1 MNKIYNVVWSH
12 ATQSWVVVSELA
24 KAHKKKSSHSSTQS
38 FVDAISQT
46 FKLSLVAAL
55 LGSSLSANAAT
66 TLNGGQTTG
75 GGTTAVGAGSEANVE
90 GATAIGENTYAN
102 GVAALAIGGASRR
115 EWAAQ
120 ATARYTVAVGEKSR
134 ATHEFAVAMGNNAK
148 SENNN
153 AISVGVNAH
162 SKGLSSTA
170 MGANAKAGVVSTDV
184 YDEATK
190 TTKTVNLTAEQ
201 SAVAI
206 GNDSSAETA
215 AAVAVGTKAITFGSF
230 AVAIG
235 TDAHAGKKGLDANA
249 GQIAVGVATRA
260 YGAYATAIGHA
271 TEVNADFGSAFGKRA
286 NAKGVASTAL
296 GVYAEAEGH
305 GSVAIGGPSYD
316 NTIDNN
322 ASVDDAGKAK
332 KAARTTGEGAVA
344 VGASSLAHTRAV
356 AVGIQSNANGERSIA
371 VGHKSEAATESVSMG
386 FNAKTQGSGNIAIGK
401 NAGVDASKGT
411 GDADAVESN
420 LVTNS
425 VAIGTG
431 ATATSKNSIVI
442 GNGAKSIRA
451 DKSYKTGANAIAIGE
466 GADASYTDSIAMGTS
481 AAVGMTESVAIGNGA
496 KGNVKANGNGKAST
510 AVGART
516 EAEGDNAT
524 AVGVL
529 TYATATNA
537 SAFGVSAK
545 AQGGNSV
552 AIGHNAQALSGGDQY
567 DLNGTKYSNNALSS
581 VVIGDSALTRQ
592 NRTVTLGYKSQT
604 LFTSAVAI
612 GDAAYA
618 DAARSISIGRSSRS
632 TGENAVALGS
642 GDQNGNSPTTA
653 SGAHSIAVGSNARA
667 EQSST
672 IAMGKDAQATIEQ
685 GVALG
690 SSSVTTGLRNAQAF
704 DPANGRR
711 NYFEEARNTGRAARS
726 TMAGVS
732 VGSSTQSRQ
741 INNVAGGTVDTDAVN
756 VAQLKAVN
764 LKVEGNTT
772 DSAGADVRLVSN
784 TLKVQGT
791 NNSFITTNAV
801 DNQINIST
809 TQARTTVDGNGVAS
823 VNSSNNNPTNALVTA
838 ADIINTINKAGWNIQ
853 TSGSNLG
860 TGNQTGKAKVS
871 AGTDV
876 SFQAANNLTA
886 KRTGTTIE
894 YGLASDLTNI
904 NSIQGAGNKVSLTAQ
919 GVDVGGQNITNL
931 KSGGTTVNNAA
942 NIGDVQN
949 ISKTNE
955 LHIKPNTYAV
965 GTDGSVSLAYENGNE
980 QPVANKTTKITGIAR
995 ADDLWSLQVDKNGT
1009 KTDVNAQNKKVA
1021 LKQGKNVTLDA
1032 AAGQITINADD
1043 QVEKVEK
1050 DGGDSNADNLITVTS
1065 TNAGKA
1071 NATYKLNVSKSVV
1084 RSAAAW
1090 NLKDGKDTGNGH
1102 AIAGG
1107 ESAVFKNADNDN
1119 NILVSRNLNAIT
1131 VGLSKALTGMTSIGG
1146 NGSTITFT
1154 NAGLD
1159 VGNKNIT
1166 NLASGGNVVTNAA
1179 NIGDVNRIVG
1189 ANQWGLQIDNGSRTD
1204 VPPVN
1209 SKVALKQG
1217 NDISLVKTKEGEITI
1232 NSTAKLHTQ
1241 GNSVGVGLVS
1251 LSDQSLTVKGADKSF
1266 IHTIAGNQ
1274 EITIETKQGSIIPDS
1289 SQFVGIPSL
1298 GVDGLVTASTVVNAI
1313 QKSGWIA
1320 IGAGNVNLNS
1330 DGTPGLAYRN
1340 LIKPGDT
1347 VTFEAGKNLTV
1358 VQPSTDPAKFT
1369 FALNSKLEG
1378 ITQVGGNGTTITFNQ
1393 GGIGLGGDNA
1403 PKKITGVANGTD
1415 EHDAV
1420 NFGQLQNIIAAN
1432 GSTETVKKDVNV
1444 ANNLA
1449 AVRVSKGSEG
1459 APNAEYSV
1467 SVKTEDVKDAARQ
1480 AVTLTQNS
1488 TGPIKVT
1495 ATPNETTHNT
1505 NYSVTFDGAE
1515 AAKSI
1520 PLSYAANNETAKT
1533 VTLEQGLKFTNGT
1546 RTVASVENGGVVK
1559 FDLNQATA
1567 DKIDNAITNNTI
1579 ALGDGTD
1586 FTKAQNLTEENG
1598 IRFNVVGANNSENI
1612 VTKAS
1617 LGGNNIS
1624 VDLSSAMKQTINNK
1638 ANNTLNNITP
1648 EGEKVITG
1656 LGTEITAGD
1665 RISLDGSTTDA
1676 NGKRHYRISADKQ
1689 VEAVE
1694 AAEHK
1699 ANDENL
1705 VEVTVTS
1712 GKKGEANATYA
1723 VGVSKQAVQ
1732 NAAAWILKDGNDTAS
1747 SGKTISGG
1755 QAVVIKNADANV
1767 AVKRT
1772 DNEISVG
1779 LANTLTNINAIG
1791 GNNQTIKFENEGI
1804 NVGGAQITNVKSGGD
1819 GPNNAANISDVTR
1832 ISQANDTFIKKDTY
1846 AVNGDNEVV
1855 LKYANAAGEV
1865 AGEAKIT
1872 GVAKASDIWSLQA
1885 NGADVTPNNKK
1896 VNLVQGDNISIT
1908 SKDGTVTI
1916 SSKFN
1921 AADAAKNDLRLVQNQ
1936 AEGSNGKYAV
1946 SDAGEVTLTV
1956 QDGNGGNKSNV
1967 VIGGIAK
1974 NDLSNITTTGESK
1987 VKNLAAWKIQANDAV
2002 EQTVAGG
2009 DTVKF
2014 KNGQNIEIT
2023 NENKV
2028 FTVKTA
2034 DNLTASSLTTGNTA
2048 VTNSGVTVTNT
2059 ADPSKS
2065 VHLTVSGLN
2074 NGGNKITNVE
2084 RGTESSDAVNKGQ
2097 LDEIGDNVISL
2108 GADGNTATQTQTLR
2122 QAGGIK
2128 FNVLGGS
2135 NITTAGA
2142 GNNVTVTLA
2151 NALTGITSI
2160 AGNGTTVS
2168 WTGEGLNLGDGSKQ
2182 IKGIA
2187 KGTQDNDAVNV
2198 AQLNAVSTQL
2208 NNTVKL
2214 GGNTGV
2220 TKEQT
2225 LSQAGGI
2232 QFNVVGAENGK
2243 NIVTNATGTDGN
2255 VTVDLSDEMKTTIN
2269 NKANTNLDNI
2279 TTDGKKVITGLGT
2292 VLEAGDRITLDDSK
2306 SDKETG
2312 KKVYKVSAAEQV
2324 EKVVKKA
2331 GDDNILEY
2339 EAPNAGQANATY
2351 TLGVS
2356 KAKVAD
2362 IAKEASAWNLQVNAG
2377 NAEKVEGGDTVK
2389 FVNGTNIAVTNT
2401 GKEITIG
2408 TNPNLTATSLETGD
2422 TRVETGG
2429 ITIKNGANGNATV
2442 SLTKVGLNNGGNKIT
2457 NVERGTESSD
2467 AVNKGQLDEI
2477 GDNVISLGADGN
2489 TATQTQTLRQAG
2501 GIKFNVLGGSNI
2513 TTAGA
2518 GNNVTVTLANA
2529 LTGITSIAG
2538 NGTTVSWTGEG
2549 LNLGDGSKQ
2558 IKGIAKGTQDNDAVN
2573 VAQLNAVSTQLNN
2586 TVKLGGNTGVTK
2598 EQTLSQ
2604 AGGIQFNVV
2613 GAENGKN
2620 IVTNATGTDG
2630 NVTVDLSDE
2639 MKTTINNKANTNLD
2653 NITTDGK
2660 KVITGLGTVL
2670 EAGDRITLDDS
2681 KSDKET
2687 GKKVYK
2693 VSAAEQVEKV
2703 VKKAG
2708 DDNILE
2714 YEAPNAGQANATYTL
2729 GVSKAKVAD
2738 IAKEASAWNL
2748 QVNAGNAE
2756 KVEGGDTVKFVNG
2769 TNIAVTNTGKEITIG
2784 TNPNLTATSLETG
2797 DTRVETGGITIK
2809 NGANG
2814 NATVSLTK
2822 AGLNNGGNQI
2832 TNVAEGTETNHAVN
2846 VGQLNKV
2853 AAKATTTV
2861 SVNDGNTDGNLVL
2874 TTNNK
2879 FEDGHTNYDVKLAN
2893 KVTLGTENNKK
2904 VIIDGTVGRVLVG
2917 AGDTGSP
2924 INIDGVAH
2932 QITGLTNTTLDVAGF
2947 GQSTRA
2953 ATEEQLQKVRE
2964 EAAGNDL
2971 HITSGATFNVGAK
2984 DVNANAAADEVTLT
2998 YSNAN
3003 GVVQGK
3009 TTVIKGVAN
3018 TDLSNITDGAKTT
3031 IQSLTNVVG
3040 DGKNISVASEVKDGV
3055 KTYTVKGADQVESVT
3070 TSTAA
3075 QDDENIAT
3083 VTMVEGT
3090 DKSANARYGV
3100 GVSKAKVSE
3109 IAKESVKVVDGQNA
3123 KVTATVDGKATAYK
3137 VDVEGALAKITS
3149 ITNEAGT
3156 GKVSFDSDQV
3166 VKVNGDKSISLDGKG
3181 GFITGLQNTAWDI
3194 ANQTIVSGRAATE
3207 DQLKVVSNKT
3217 HALAT
3222 NTIRLG
3228 GDNKSETAEQTLDKE
3243 GGIKFEVK
3251 GSKNITT
3258 KAEGT
3263 SVAIDLSDEAKATLA
3278 HKYSVEG
3285 VGNNVHVDTDTTDKA
3300 NTKFK
3305 VSVDKTKLEAG
3316 VNTTVTGDGITNA
3329 FQVNVAGNL
3338 SGITSITNNTGSGK
3352 VSFAE
3357 NGVVSVEG
3365 DKSISLDGKTGVITG
3380 LTNTTLD
3387 VAGFGQST
3395 RAATEEQLKALSDKA
3410 KTTVSVNN
3418 EGKDENKNLALTET
3432 TREDG
3437 HTNYDIK
3444 LADKVTLGKDNNKV
3458 VVNGE
3463 NGSIVVGGNAEKAV
3477 TINGT
3482 EGTVTNLS
3490 NRTWEIGKTEAVKG
3504 RAATEDQLKALDT
3517 VINGGL
3523 NFATQTANVVINRKL
3538 GDTLEIVGGNAEAE
3552 VKAED
3557 YTGANIRTFSENNKV
3572 VIRMAKNVNLTD
3584 KGSVNVGNTVVN
3596 NDGVEIKRPAGDKAE
3611 ATVVTLTGNG
3621 LNNGGN
3627 TITNVKAGEKD
3638 TDVVNVSQLNAKAAA
3653 AKTTVSVNGEDKD
3666 ANKNL
3671 VLTESKATDGHTNYD
3686 VKLAN
3691 KVTLGTDTTKQVIL
3705 DGTAGSIT
3713 AGSGNNVV
3721 IVDGSKALIRVG
3733 NGTNHVSIDGA
3744 SGHITGLANR
3754 EWVVGET
3761 TAVSGRAA
3769 TEDQLKS
3776 VSDKVNVVASNTIK
3790 LSGDKGSVTDVQRL
3804 DQKNGINF
3812 SVVGDNKY
3820 IETKAEGS
3828 KVAVGLTEDIKG
3840 KIDNAANNN
3849 LTNITNEGKKEIT
3862 KLGTIVEGSDS
3873 VSVSVSKE
3881 DKDTGQKTYKV
3892 DLKPVVAIG
3901 DSHKVTI
3908 NGTTGNVGGLTN
3920 KTWNPDQI
3928 TSGQAATEDQL
3939 KVVHNEVKDVMN
3951 KGLTFK
3957 AQDNSSVTKKLGDT
3971 LDVVGEN
3978 GITTV
3983 VSTDNKLVV
3992 KLGNNL
3998 NIGEK
4003 AKDGKEGV
4011 DGSIGV
4017 NGKDGSAVVING
4029 KDGSIGLN
4037 GKDGKNGVTI
4047 KGADGKVGVDGK
4059 DGTTRIVYTEN
4070 NKTHEVATTEDG
4082 MKFGGDKGTTVSRKL
4097 NSQLNVKGGAK
4108 GELTENNIAVVAD
4121 GNDTL
4126 NVKLAKD
4133 VDLGDKGSVK
4143 IGKTVINENGVT
4155 IGLDKKTAVK
4165 LTEEGLNNGGR
4176 RVTNIAEGKE
4186 NTDAVSVSQLRRTN
4200 QAVINNAHN
4209 IARLDNKIDNVDR
4222 NLRAGIAGALAT
4234 GGLYQAAQPGKSMI
4248 SAGAGTYKGQNAVA
4262 VGYSR
4267 ISDNGKIGV
4276 KFSVNSNTRGDKGAA
4291 ASVGYQW

>member
-66 TLNGGQTTG
+66 SVNGGQTTG
-75 GGTTAVGAGSEANVE
+75 SGTTAVGAGSEAKVE

-102 GVAALAIGGASRR
+102 GVAALAIGGGSARQ
-115 EWAAQ
+115 WAAQ
-120 ATARYTVAVGEKSR
+120 ATADYTVAVGEKSR
-134 ATHEFAVAMGNNAK
+134 ASGKFAT
-148 SENNN
+148 
-153 AISVGVNAH
+153 AIGSAASASG
-162 SKGLSSTA
+162 KG
-170 MGANAKAGVVSTDV
+170 
-184 YDEATK
+184 
-190 TTKTVNLTAEQ
+190 
-201 SAVAI
+201 AVAI
-206 GNDSSAETA
+206 GAGYNQGDKDVAARALEDYSIAIGSDSNAAQDGISLGRKATTQGLATIAIGKNASAGTANARNEAGTIVKLAETEA
-215 AAVAVGTKAITFGSF
+215 AIAIGMNSEAKVGNAVVVGTGAKALGGYSVVMGTNAIAGNNKFENAGEIVYTAGQVAVG
-230 AVAIG
+230 
-235 TDAHAGKKGLDANA
+235 
-249 GQIAVGVATRA
+249 Q
-260 YGAYATAIGHA
+260 GALARGFYSTVIGHTAEA
-271 TEVNADFGSAFGKRA
+271 TNINGFATVIGKRA
-286 NAKGVASTAL
+286 KVDGIAGTAL
-296 GVYAEAEGH
+296 GVYAYAKGD
-305 GSVAIGGPSYD
+305 SSIAIGGPSAD
-316 NTIDNN
+316 GT
-322 ASVDDAGKAK
+322 SVDDNGAGTN
-332 KAARTTGEGAVA
+332 ARALGKE
-344 VGASSLAHTRAV
+344 
-356 AVGIQSNANGERSIA
+356 SIA
-371 VGHKSEAATESVSMG
+371 IGKNTEAAEQSVSMG
-386 FNAKTQGSGNIAIGK
+386 SNAKTQGSGNIAIGK

-411 GDADAVESN
+411 GDANAVQSN
-420 LVTNS
+420 KVTDS
-425 VAIGTG
+425 VAIGTD

-451 DKSYKTGANAIAIGE
+451 NKSYKTGENAIAIGE
-466 GADASYTDSIAMGTS
+466 GADASYTHSIAMGTK

-545 AQGGNSV
+545 AQGVNSV
-552 AIGHNAQALSGGDQY
+552 AIGD
-567 DLNGTKYSNNALSS
+567 T
-581 VVIGDSALTRQ
+581 
-592 NRTVTLGYKSQT
+592 
-604 LFTSAVAI
+604 
-612 GDAAYA
+612 AYA
-618 DAARSISIGRSSRS
+618 NAARSISIGRQAQSLGQNSI
-632 TGENAVALGS
+632 ALGS
-642 GDQNGNSPTTA
+642 NDDAGNNHRTVATGNYSMA
-653 SGAHSIAVGSNARA
+653 LGAN
-667 EQSST
+667 
-672 IAMGKDAQATIEQ
+672 AQATKEDSI
-685 GVALG
+685 ALG
-690 SSSVTTGLRNAQAF
+690 YKAEATVNGGIAIGKESLANIAGGVPGF
-704 DPANGRR
+704 DPASGRR
-711 NYFEEARNTGRAARS
+711 NTHQDAQVGKAALS
-726 TMAGVS
+726 SLAAVS
-732 VGSSTQSRQ
+732 IGNAQQARQ
-741 INNVAGGTVDTDAVN
+741 INHVAAGSEADDAVN

-764 LKVEGNTT
+764 LQVKGNTT
-772 DSAGADVRLVSN
+772 NQQGADVRLFDQALTV
-784 TLKVQGT
+784 KGT
-791 NNSFITTNAV
+791 ESDFVRTDANNNEIAISTIQAKTTTNA
-801 DNQINIST
+801 NGQAIINRENKGP
-809 TQARTTVDGNGVAS
+809 ADG
-823 VNSSNNNPTNALVTA
+823 LVTA

-919 GVDVGGQNITNL
+919 GVNVGGQNITNL
-931 KSGGTTVNNAA
+931 KSGGTTVDNAA

-965 GTDGSVSLAYENGNE
+965 GTDGSVSLAYENGNN
-980 QPVANKTTKITGIAR
+980 QPVENKTTKITGIAR

-1032 AAGQITINADD
+1032 AVGQITINADD

-1050 DGGDSNADNLITVTS
+1050 DGGDSNTDNLITVTS

-1159 VGNKNIT
+1159 VGSKNIT
-1166 NLASGGNVVTNAA
+1166 NLASGGDVVTNAA

-1204 VPPVN
+1204 VAPVN
-1209 SKVALKQG
+1209 SKVALKEG
-1217 NDISLVKTKEGEITI
+1217 NDISLVKTQDGEITI
-1232 NSTAKLHTQ
+1232 NSTAKLHTK
-1241 GNSVGVGLVS
+1241 GNSAGVGLVS
-1251 LSDQSLTVKGADKSF
+1251 LSDQSLTVKGAENSF
-1266 IHTIAGNQ
+1266 IRTSAGNQ

-1289 SQFVGIPSL
+1289 AEYSGIPSL
-1298 GVDGLVTASTVVNAI
+1298 GGDDGLVTASTVVDAI

-1340 LIKPGDT
+1340 LIKPGNT

-1358 VQPSTDPAKFT
+1358 VQPSTGDAKFT

-1393 GGIGLGGDNA
+1393 DGIGLGGDNA

-1480 AVTLTQNS
+1480 AVILTQNS

-1546 RTVASVENGGVVK
+1546 RTVAIVENGGVVK

-1747 SGKTISGG
+1747 TGKTISGG

-1791 GNNQTIKFENEGI
+1791 GNSQTIKFENEGI

-1946 SDAGEVTLTV
+1946 SETGEVTLTV

-1987 VKNLAAWKIQANDAV
+1987 VKNLAAWKIQANDAA

-2151 NALTGITSI
+2151 NALTG
-2160 AGNGTTVS
+2160 
-2168 WTGEGLNLGDGSKQ
+2168 
-2182 IKGIA
+2182 
-2187 KGTQDNDAVNV
+2187 
-2198 AQLNAVSTQL
+2198 
-2208 NNTVKL
+2208 
-2214 GGNTGV
+2214 
-2220 TKEQT
+2220 
-2225 LSQAGGI
+2225 
-2232 QFNVVGAENGK
+2232 
-2243 NIVTNATGTDGN
+2243 
-2255 VTVDLSDEMKTTIN
+2255 M
-2269 NKANTNLDNI
+2269 
-2279 TTDGKKVITGLGT
+2279 
-2292 VLEAGDRITLDDSK
+2292 
-2306 SDKETG
+2306 
-2312 KKVYKVSAAEQV
+2312 
-2324 EKVVKKA
+2324 
-2331 GDDNILEY
+2331 
-2339 EAPNAGQANATY
+2339 
-2351 TLGVS
+2351 
-2356 KAKVAD
+2356 
-2362 IAKEASAWNLQVNAG
+2362 
-2377 NAEKVEGGDTVK
+2377 
-2389 FVNGTNIAVTNT
+2389 
-2401 GKEITIG
+2401 
-2408 TNPNLTATSLETGD
+2408 
-2422 TRVETGG
+2422 
-2429 ITIKNGANGNATV
+2429 
-2442 SLTKVGLNNGGNKIT
+2442 
-2457 NVERGTESSD
+2457 
-2467 AVNKGQLDEI
+2467 
-2477 GDNVISLGADGN
+2477 
-2489 TATQTQTLRQAG
+2489 
-2501 GIKFNVLGGSNI
+2501 
-2513 TTAGA
+2513 
-2518 GNNVTVTLANA
+2518 
-2529 LTGITSIAG
+2529 TSIAG

-2822 AGLNNGGNQI
+2822 AGLNNGGNKI
-2832 TNVAEGTETNHAVN
+2832 TNVERGTESSDAVN
-2846 VGQLNKV
+2846 KGQLDEIGDNV
-2853 AAKATTTV
+2853 ISLGA
-2861 SVNDGNTDGNLVL
+2861 DGNT
-2874 TTNNK
+2874 
-2879 FEDGHTNYDVKLAN
+2879 
-2893 KVTLGTENNKK
+2893 
-2904 VIIDGTVGRVLVG
+2904 
-2917 AGDTGSP
+2917 
-2924 INIDGVAH
+2924 
-2932 QITGLTNTTLDVAGF
+2932 
-2947 GQSTRA
+2947 
-2953 ATEEQLQKVRE
+2953 AT
-2964 EAAGNDL
+2964 
-2971 HITSGATFNVGAK
+2971 
-2984 DVNANAAADEVTLT
+2984 
-2998 YSNAN
+2998 
-3003 GVVQGK
+3003 
-3009 TTVIKGVAN
+3009 
-3018 TDLSNITDGAKTT
+3018 
-3031 IQSLTNVVG
+3031 
-3040 DGKNISVASEVKDGV
+3040 
-3055 KTYTVKGADQVESVT
+3055 
-3070 TSTAA
+3070 
-3075 QDDENIAT
+3075 
-3083 VTMVEGT
+3083 
-3090 DKSANARYGV
+3090 
-3100 GVSKAKVSE
+3100 
-3109 IAKESVKVVDGQNA
+3109 
-3123 KVTATVDGKATAYK
+3123 
-3137 VDVEGALAKITS
+3137 
-3149 ITNEAGT
+3149 
-3156 GKVSFDSDQV
+3156 
-3166 VKVNGDKSISLDGKG
+3166 
-3181 GFITGLQNTAWDI
+3181 
-3194 ANQTIVSGRAATE
+3194 QT
-3207 DQLKVVSNKT
+3207 
-3217 HALAT
+3217 
-3222 NTIRLG
+3222 
-3228 GDNKSETAEQTLDKE
+3228 QTLRQA

-3418 EGKDENKNLALTET
+3418 EGKDENKNLALTEKT
-3432 TREDG
+3432 EQDG

-3733 NGTNHVSIDGA
+3733 NGTNRVSIDGA

-3901 DSHKVTI
+3901 DSNKVTI

-4003 AKDGKEGV
+4003 AKNGKEGV

-4037 GKDGKNGVTI
+4037 GKDGKNGITI

>member
-823 VNSSNNNPTNALVTA
+823 VNSSNNNPTNGLVTA

-1159 VGNKNIT
+1159 VGSKNIT

-1298 GVDGLVTASTVVNAI
+1298 GVDGLVTASTVVDAI

-1340 LIKPGDT
+1340 LIKPGNT

-1358 VQPSTDPAKFT
+1358 VQPSTGDAKFT

-1393 GGIGLGGDNA
+1393 DGIGLGGDNA

-1480 AVTLTQNS
+1480 AVILTQNS

-1747 SGKTISGG
+1747 TGKTISGG

-1791 GNNQTIKFENEGI
+1791 GNSQTIKFENEGI

-1946 SDAGEVTLTV
+1946 SETGEVTLTV

-1987 VKNLAAWKIQANDAV
+1987 VKNLAAWKIQANDAA

-2442 SLTKVGLNNGGNKIT
+2442 SLTKAGLNNGGNKIT

-2489 TATQTQTLRQAG
+2489 TATQTQTLRQA
-2501 GIKFNVLGGSNI
+2501 
-2513 TTAGA
+2513 
-2518 GNNVTVTLANA
+2518 
-2529 LTGITSIAG
+2529 
-2538 NGTTVSWTGEG
+2538 
-2549 LNLGDGSKQ
+2549 
-2558 IKGIAKGTQDNDAVN
+2558 
-2573 VAQLNAVSTQLNN
+2573 
-2586 TVKLGGNTGVTK
+2586 
-2598 EQTLSQ
+2598 
-2604 AGGIQFNVV
+2604 
-2613 GAENGKN
+2613 
-2620 IVTNATGTDG
+2620 
-2630 NVTVDLSDE
+2630 
-2639 MKTTINNKANTNLD
+2639 
-2653 NITTDGK
+2653 
-2660 KVITGLGTVL
+2660 
-2670 EAGDRITLDDS
+2670 
-2681 KSDKET
+2681 
-2687 GKKVYK
+2687 
-2693 VSAAEQVEKV
+2693 
-2703 VKKAG
+2703 
-2708 DDNILE
+2708 
-2714 YEAPNAGQANATYTL
+2714 
-2729 GVSKAKVAD
+2729 
-2738 IAKEASAWNL
+2738 
-2748 QVNAGNAE
+2748 
-2756 KVEGGDTVKFVNG
+2756 
-2769 TNIAVTNTGKEITIG
+2769 
-2784 TNPNLTATSLETG
+2784 
-2797 DTRVETGGITIK
+2797 
-2809 NGANG
+2809 
-2814 NATVSLTK
+2814 
-2822 AGLNNGGNQI
+2822 
-2832 TNVAEGTETNHAVN
+2832 
-2846 VGQLNKV
+2846 
-2853 AAKATTTV
+2853 
-2861 SVNDGNTDGNLVL
+2861 
-2874 TTNNK
+2874 
-2879 FEDGHTNYDVKLAN
+2879 
-2893 KVTLGTENNKK
+2893 
-2904 VIIDGTVGRVLVG
+2904 
-2917 AGDTGSP
+2917 
-2924 INIDGVAH
+2924 
-2932 QITGLTNTTLDVAGF
+2932 
-2947 GQSTRA
+2947 
-2953 ATEEQLQKVRE
+2953 
-2964 EAAGNDL
+2964 
-2971 HITSGATFNVGAK
+2971 
-2984 DVNANAAADEVTLT
+2984 
-2998 YSNAN
+2998 
-3003 GVVQGK
+3003 
-3009 TTVIKGVAN
+3009 
-3018 TDLSNITDGAKTT
+3018 
-3031 IQSLTNVVG
+3031 
-3040 DGKNISVASEVKDGV
+3040 
-3055 KTYTVKGADQVESVT
+3055 
-3070 TSTAA
+3070 
-3075 QDDENIAT
+3075 
-3083 VTMVEGT
+3083 
-3090 DKSANARYGV
+3090 
-3100 GVSKAKVSE
+3100 
-3109 IAKESVKVVDGQNA
+3109 
-3123 KVTATVDGKATAYK
+3123 
-3137 VDVEGALAKITS
+3137 
-3149 ITNEAGT
+3149 
-3156 GKVSFDSDQV
+3156 
-3166 VKVNGDKSISLDGKG
+3166 
-3181 GFITGLQNTAWDI
+3181 
-3194 ANQTIVSGRAATE
+3194 
-3207 DQLKVVSNKT
+3207 
-3217 HALAT
+3217 
-3222 NTIRLG
+3222 
-3228 GDNKSETAEQTLDKE
+3228 

-3418 EGKDENKNLALTET
+3418 EGKDENKNLALTEKT
-3432 TREDG
+3432 EQDG
-3437 HTNYDIK
+3437 HINYDIK

-3733 NGTNHVSIDGA
+3733 NGTNRVSIDGA

-3901 DSHKVTI
+3901 DSNKVTI

-3971 LDVVGEN
+3971 LDIVGEN

-4003 AKDGKEGV
+4003 AKNGKEGV

-4037 GKDGKNGVTI
+4037 GKDGKNGITI

>member
-38 FVDAISQT
+38 FMDVISQT
-46 FKLSLVAAL
+46 FKLSLIAAL
-55 LGSSLSANAAT
+55 LGSSLSANAVTSLNNGKAT
-66 TLNGGQTTG
+66 A
-75 GGTTAVGAGSEANVE
+75 GGTTAIGAGSEANVE
-90 GATAIGENTYAN
+90 GATAIGENTYAA
-102 GVAALAIGGASRR
+102 GVAALAIGGASARQ
-115 EWAAQ
+115 WAAQ
-120 ATARYTVAVGEKSR
+120 ATADYTVAVGEKSR
-134 ATHEFAVAMGNNAK
+134 ASGKFAT
-148 SENNN
+148 
-153 AISVGVNAH
+153 AIGSAASASG
-162 SKGLSSTA
+162 KG
-170 MGANAKAGVVSTDV
+170 
-184 YDEATK
+184 
-190 TTKTVNLTAEQ
+190 
-201 SAVAI
+201 AVAI
-206 GNDSSAETA
+206 GAGYNQGDKDVAARALEDYSIAIGSDSNAAQDGISLGRKATTQGLATIAIGKNASAGTSNARNEAGTIVKLAETEA
-215 AAVAVGTKAITFGSF
+215 AIAIGMNSEAKVGNAVVVGTGAKALGGYSVVMGTNAIAGNNKFENAGEIVYTAGQVAVG
-230 AVAIG
+230 
-235 TDAHAGKKGLDANA
+235 
-249 GQIAVGVATRA
+249 Q
-260 YGAYATAIGHA
+260 GALARGFYSTVIGHTAEA
-271 TEVNADFGSAFGKRA
+271 TNINGFATVIGKRA
-286 NAKGVASTAL
+286 KVDGIAGTAL
-296 GVYAEAEGH
+296 GVYAYAKGD
-305 GSVAIGGPSYD
+305 SSIAIGGPSAD
-316 NTIDNN
+316 GTSVDNN
-322 ASVDDAGKAK
+322 GAGTET
-332 KAARTTGEGAVA
+332 KAATNA
-344 VGASSLAHTRAV
+344 RAL
-356 AVGIQSNANGERSIA
+356 GKESIA
-371 VGHKSEAATESVSMG
+371 IGKNTEAAEQSVSMG
-386 FNAKTQGSGNIAIGK
+386 PNAKTQGSGNIAIGK

-411 GDADAVESN
+411 GDTDAVGSN
-420 LVTNS
+420 VVTNS
-425 VAIGTG
+425 VAIGTSAL
-431 ATATSKNSIVI
+431 ATAKNSIVI

-451 DKSYKTGANAIAIGE
+451 NKSYKTGENAIAIGE
-466 GADASYTDSIAMGTS
+466 DADASYTHSIAMGTS
-481 AAVGMTESVAIGNGA
+481 AAVGITESVAIGNEA

-529 TYATATNA
+529 THATATNA
-537 SAFGVSAK
+537 SAFGVRAE
-545 AQGGNSV
+545 AQGENSV
-552 AIGHNAQALSGGDQY
+552 AIGHNAQALSGGAKY
-567 DLNGTKYSNNALSS
+567 PLNGKEYDNNASNS

-592 NRTVTLGYKSQT
+592 NRTVTLGYGSKT

-612 GDAAYA
+612 GDEAYA
-618 DAARSISIGRSSRS
+618 DAARSISIGRSTRS

-642 GDQNGNSPTTA
+642 GDQNGKSPTTA

-690 SSSVTTGLRNAQAF
+690 SSSVTTGLSNAQAF
-704 DPANGRR
+704 DPADGRR
-711 NYFEEARNTGRAARS
+711 NYFKEARNTGRAARS

-741 INNVAGGTVDTDAVN
+741 INNVAGGTADTDAVN

-791 NNSFITTNAV
+791 NNSFITTNAL
-801 DNQINIST
+801 NNEINIST
-809 TQARTTVDGNGVAS
+809 TQARTTVDDKGVAS
-823 VNSSNNNPTNALVTA
+823 VNISNNNPTNGLVTA
-838 ADIINTINKAGWNIQ
+838 ADIINTINQAGWNIQ
-853 TSGSNLG
+853 TSGTNLG
-860 TGNQTGKAKVS
+860 TGNQIGKAKVS

-904 NSIQGAGNKVSLTAQ
+904 NSIQGAGSKVSLTAQ

-931 KSGGTTVNNAA
+931 KSGGTNSTNAA

-955 LHIKPNTYAV
+955 LHIRPNTYTV
-965 GTDGSVSLAYENGNE
+965 DTDGSVSLAYENGND
-980 QPVANKTTKITGIAR
+980 QLVANKTTKITGIAR

-1032 AAGQITINADD
+1032 APGQITINADD

-1050 DGGDSNADNLITVTS
+1050 EGGDSNTDNLITVTS
-1065 TNAGKA
+1065 TNPSKA
-1071 NATYKLNVSKSVV
+1071 NATYKLNVSKSAV

-1119 NILVSRNLNAIT
+1119 NILVSRDLNAIT
-1131 VGLSKALTGMTSIGG
+1131 VGLSKALTDMTSIGG

-1159 VGNKNIT
+1159 VGSKNIT

-1209 SKVALKQG
+1209 GKVALRQG
-1217 NDISLVKTKEGEITI
+1217 NDISLVKTQDGEITI
-1232 NSTAKLHTQ
+1232 NSTAKLHTK
-1241 GNSVGVGLVS
+1241 GNSAGVGLVS
-1251 LSDQSLTVKGADKSF
+1251 LSDQSLTVKGAENSF
-1266 IHTIAGNQ
+1266 IRTSAGNQ
-1274 EITIETKQGSIIPDS
+1274 EITIETTQGSIIPDS
-1289 SQFVGIPSL
+1289 AEYSGIPSL

-1313 QKSGWIA
+1313 QKSGWVA

-1340 LIKPGDT
+1340 LIKPGNT

-1358 VQPSTDPAKFT
+1358 VQPSTGPAKFT

-1393 GGIGLGGDNA
+1393 NGIGLGGDNA

-1420 NFGQLQNIIAAN
+1420 NFGQLKNIIAAN
-1432 GSTETVKKDVNV
+1432 GSTETVKKDANV

-1480 AVTLTQNS
+1480 AVTLTENS

-1505 NYSVTFDGAE
+1505 NYSVTFDGAK

-1579 ALGDGTD
+1579 ALGDGTH

-1612 VTKAS
+1612 VTTAS
-1617 LGGNNIS
+1617 QDGNNIS
-1624 VDLSSAMKQTINNK
+1624 VDLSNAMKKTINNK

-1705 VEVTVTS
+1705 VEVTVKS

-1747 SGKTISGG
+1747 TGKTISGG

-1779 LANTLTNINAIG
+1779 LANTLTNINSIG
-1791 GNNQTIKFENEGI
+1791 GNSQTIKFENEGI
-1804 NVGGAQITNVKSGGD
+1804 NVGGAQITNVKSGGNV
-1819 GPNNAANISDVTR
+1819 PNNAANISDVTR

-1855 LKYANAAGEV
+1855 LKYANAAGDV

-1885 NGADVTPNNKK
+1885 NGTDVTPNNKK

-1916 SSKFN
+1916 SSNFN

-1946 SDAGEVTLTV
+1946 SDTGEVTLTV

-1987 VKNLAAWKIQANDAV
+1987 VKNLAAWKIQANDAT

-2034 DNLTASSLTTGNTA
+2034 DNLTASSLETGDTRVETGGITIKNGA
-2048 VTNSGVTVTNT
+2048 NGN
-2059 ADPSKS
+2059 A
-2065 VHLTVSGLN
+2065 TVSLTKAGLN

-2097 LDEIGDNVISL
+2097 LDEIGNNVISL
-2108 GADGNTATQTQTLR
+2108 GADRNTATQTQTLR

-2128 FNVLGGS
+2128 FNVLGSS

-2168 WTGEGLNLGDGSKQ
+2168 WTSEGLNLGDGNKQ

-2243 NIVTNATGTDGN
+2243 NIVTKATGTDGN

-2269 NKANTNLDNI
+2269 NKANTNLANI
-2279 TTDGKKVITGLGT
+2279 TTDGKKVITALGT

-2356 KAKVAD
+2356 KATVAD
-2362 IAKEASAWNLQVNAG
+2362 IAK
-2377 NAEKVEGGDTVK
+2377 K
-2389 FVNGTNIAVTNT
+2389 
-2401 GKEITIG
+2401 
-2408 TNPNLTATSLETGD
+2408 
-2422 TRVETGG
+2422 
-2429 ITIKNGANGNATV
+2429 
-2442 SLTKVGLNNGGNKIT
+2442 
-2457 NVERGTESSD
+2457 
-2467 AVNKGQLDEI
+2467 
-2477 GDNVISLGADGN
+2477 
-2489 TATQTQTLRQAG
+2489 
-2501 GIKFNVLGGSNI
+2501 
-2513 TTAGA
+2513 
-2518 GNNVTVTLANA
+2518 
-2529 LTGITSIAG
+2529 
-2538 NGTTVSWTGEG
+2538 
-2549 LNLGDGSKQ
+2549 
-2558 IKGIAKGTQDNDAVN
+2558 
-2573 VAQLNAVSTQLNN
+2573 
-2586 TVKLGGNTGVTK
+2586 
-2598 EQTLSQ
+2598 
-2604 AGGIQFNVV
+2604 
-2613 GAENGKN
+2613 
-2620 IVTNATGTDG
+2620 
-2630 NVTVDLSDE
+2630 
-2639 MKTTINNKANTNLD
+2639 
-2653 NITTDGK
+2653 
-2660 KVITGLGTVL
+2660 
-2670 EAGDRITLDDS
+2670 
-2681 KSDKET
+2681 
-2687 GKKVYK
+2687 
-2693 VSAAEQVEKV
+2693 
-2703 VKKAG
+2703 
-2708 DDNILE
+2708 
-2714 YEAPNAGQANATYTL
+2714 
-2729 GVSKAKVAD
+2729 
-2738 IAKEASAWNL
+2738 ASAWNL

-2846 VGQLNKV
+2846 VGQLNKA

-2879 FEDGHTNYDVKLAN
+2879 FADGHTNYDVKLAN

-2904 VIIDGTVGRVLVG
+2904 VIIDGTVGSVLVG

-2947 GQSTRA
+2947 GKSMRA
-2953 ATEEQLQKVRE
+2953 ATEEQLALVRSE
-2964 EAAGNDL
+2964 SVSKEKHIRAGEYE
-2971 HITSGATFNVGAK
+2971 VGSKTIKADAK
-2984 DVNANAAADEVTLT
+2984 SDEVVMNYADGT
-2998 YSNAN
+2998 
-3003 GVVQGK
+3003 GK
-3009 TTVIKGVAN
+3009 VIENEFAVIKGVAN
-3018 TDLSNITDGAKTT
+3018 TDLSNITEVAKTT

-3040 DGKNISVASEVKDGV
+3040 DGKNISVSSEEKDGV

-3083 VTMVEGT
+3083 VTMVEGA

-3100 GVSKAKVSE
+3100 GVSKAKVAD
-3109 IAKESVKVVDGQNA
+3109 IAKEVVTAKDLRLVQNQAKDSDGKYSVNDAGEVSLTVQDGEGKNATSVVINGIAKSDLKNITDDGKTVVHNIAKDAVKVIEGKNTT
-3123 KVTATVDGKATAYK
+3123 VTSGIDKDGKTRTYAVNVK
-3137 VDVEGALAKITS
+3137 GALDEITS
-3149 ITNEAGT
+3149 ITNTQGSGKLTIADA
-3156 GKVSFDSDQV
+3156 GKVLID
-3166 VKVNGDKSISLDGKG
+3166 GDKAITLDGKQG
-3181 GFITGLQNTAWDI
+3181 YVTGLQNKEWTVG
-3194 ANQTIVSGRAATE
+3194 QTTYESGRAATE
-3207 DQLKVVSNKT
+3207 DQLKSVSDKVNVVS
-3217 HALAT
+3217 T
-3222 NTIRLG
+3222 NTIKLTG
-3228 GDNKSETAEQTLDKE
+3228 NEGATAEQRLDKE
-3243 GGIKFEVK
+3243 GGIEFAVK
-3251 GSKNITT
+3251 GGDSIKTIANGSAVT
-3258 KAEGT
+3258 
-3263 SVAIDLSDEAKATLA
+3263 IDLSDKAKATLA

-3285 VGNNVHVDTDTTDKA
+3285 EGNNVHVDTDTTDKA

-3329 FQVNVAGNL
+3329 FHVNVAGDL

-3357 NGVVSVEG
+3357 NGVVNVEG

-3387 VAGFGQST
+3387 VAGFGASN

-3538 GDTLEIVGGNAEAE
+3538 GETLEIVGGDAEAE
-3552 VKAED
+3552 AKAED

-3596 NDGVEIKRPAGDKAE
+3596 NNGVEIKRPAGDKAE

-3638 TDVVNVSQLNAKAAA
+3638 TDVVNVSQLNAKATA

-3671 VLTESKATDGHTNYD
+3671 VLAESKATDGHTNYD

-3705 DGTAGSIT
+3705 DGTAGTIT

-3754 EWVVGET
+3754 EWVVGKTE
-3761 TAVSGRAA
+3761 AVSGRAA

-3790 LSGDKGSVTDVQRL
+3790 LSGDKGSTDEQRL

-3820 IETKAEGS
+3820 IETKAEGN
-3828 KVAVGLTEDIKG
+3828 KVAVGLTKDIKD

-3892 DLKPVVAIG
+3892 DLKPVVTIG
-3901 DSHKVTI
+3901 DSNKVTI

-3920 KTWNPDQI
+3920 KTWNPNQI

-3939 KVVHNEVKDVMN
+3939 KVVHNEVKDVTN

-4108 GELTENNIAVVAD
+4108 GELTEHNIAVVAD

-4143 IGKTVINENGVT
+4143 TGKTVINENGVT
-4155 IGLDKKTAVK
+4155 IGLDKKTVVK

>member
-823 VNSSNNNPTNALVTA
+823 VNSSNNNPTNGLVTA

-2442 SLTKVGLNNGGNKIT
+2442 SLTK
-2457 NVERGTESSD
+2457 
-2467 AVNKGQLDEI
+2467 
-2477 GDNVISLGADGN
+2477 
-2489 TATQTQTLRQAG
+2489 
-2501 GIKFNVLGGSNI
+2501 
-2513 TTAGA
+2513 
-2518 GNNVTVTLANA
+2518 
-2529 LTGITSIAG
+2529 
-2538 NGTTVSWTGEG
+2538 
-2549 LNLGDGSKQ
+2549 
-2558 IKGIAKGTQDNDAVN
+2558 
-2573 VAQLNAVSTQLNN
+2573 
-2586 TVKLGGNTGVTK
+2586 
-2598 EQTLSQ
+2598 
-2604 AGGIQFNVV
+2604 
-2613 GAENGKN
+2613 
-2620 IVTNATGTDG
+2620 
-2630 NVTVDLSDE
+2630 
-2639 MKTTINNKANTNLD
+2639 
-2653 NITTDGK
+2653 
-2660 KVITGLGTVL
+2660 
-2670 EAGDRITLDDS
+2670 
-2681 KSDKET
+2681 
-2687 GKKVYK
+2687 
-2693 VSAAEQVEKV
+2693 
-2703 VKKAG
+2703 
-2708 DDNILE
+2708 
-2714 YEAPNAGQANATYTL
+2714 
-2729 GVSKAKVAD
+2729 
-2738 IAKEASAWNL
+2738 
-2748 QVNAGNAE
+2748 
-2756 KVEGGDTVKFVNG
+2756 
-2769 TNIAVTNTGKEITIG
+2769 
-2784 TNPNLTATSLETG
+2784 
-2797 DTRVETGGITIK
+2797 
-2809 NGANG
+2809 
-2814 NATVSLTK
+2814 

-3638 TDVVNVSQLNAKAAA
+3638 TDVVNVSQVNAKAAA

-3713 AGSGNNVV
+3713 ASSGNNVV

>member
-801 DNQINIST
+801 NNEINIST

-823 VNSSNNNPTNALVTA
+823 VNSSNNNPTNGLVTA

-980 QPVANKTTKITGIAR
+980 QLVANKTTKITGIAR

-1032 AAGQITINADD
+1032 TAGQITINADD

-1084 RSAAAW
+1084 RSATAW

-1146 NGSTITFT
+1146 NGSMITFT

-1159 VGNKNIT
+1159 VGSKNIT

-1217 NDISLVKTKEGEITI
+1217 NDISLVKNQEGEITI

-1393 GGIGLGGDNA
+1393 DGIGLGGDNA

-1420 NFGQLQNIIAAN
+1420 NFGQLKNVIAAN
-1432 GSTETVKKDVNV
+1432 GSTETVKKDANV

-1617 LGGNNIS
+1617 QDGNNIS
-1624 VDLSSAMKQTINNK
+1624 VDLSNAMKQTINNK

-1747 SGKTISGG
+1747 TGKTISGG

-1791 GNNQTIKFENEGI
+1791 GNSQTIKFENEGI

-1916 SSKFN
+1916 SSNFN

-1946 SDAGEVTLTV
+1946 SDTGEVTLTV
-1956 QDGNGGNKSNV
+1956 QDGKGGNKSNV

-1987 VKNLAAWKIQANDAV
+1987 VKNLAAWKIQANDAA

-2097 LDEIGDNVISL
+2097 LDEIGNNVISL

-2122 QAGGIK
+2122 QADGIK

-2279 TTDGKKVITGLGT
+2279 TTDGKKVITALGT

-2324 EKVVKKA
+2324 EKVVKK
-2331 GDDNILEY
+2331 E
-2339 EAPNAGQANATY
+2339 
-2351 TLGVS
+2351 
-2356 KAKVAD
+2356 
-2362 IAKEASAWNLQVNAG
+2362 
-2377 NAEKVEGGDTVK
+2377 
-2389 FVNGTNIAVTNT
+2389 
-2401 GKEITIG
+2401 
-2408 TNPNLTATSLETGD
+2408 
-2422 TRVETGG
+2422 
-2429 ITIKNGANGNATV
+2429 
-2442 SLTKVGLNNGGNKIT
+2442 
-2457 NVERGTESSD
+2457 
-2467 AVNKGQLDEI
+2467 
-2477 GDNVISLGADGN
+2477 
-2489 TATQTQTLRQAG
+2489 
-2501 GIKFNVLGGSNI
+2501 
-2513 TTAGA
+2513 
-2518 GNNVTVTLANA
+2518 
-2529 LTGITSIAG
+2529 
-2538 NGTTVSWTGEG
+2538 
-2549 LNLGDGSKQ
+2549 
-2558 IKGIAKGTQDNDAVN
+2558 
-2573 VAQLNAVSTQLNN
+2573 
-2586 TVKLGGNTGVTK
+2586 
-2598 EQTLSQ
+2598 
-2604 AGGIQFNVV
+2604 
-2613 GAENGKN
+2613 
-2620 IVTNATGTDG
+2620 
-2630 NVTVDLSDE
+2630 
-2639 MKTTINNKANTNLD
+2639 
-2653 NITTDGK
+2653 
-2660 KVITGLGTVL
+2660 
-2670 EAGDRITLDDS
+2670 
-2681 KSDKET
+2681 
-2687 GKKVYK
+2687 
-2693 VSAAEQVEKV
+2693 
-2703 VKKAG
+2703 G

-2822 AGLNNGGNQI
+2822 AGLNNGGNKI
-2832 TNVAEGTETNHAVN
+2832 TNVERGTESSDAVN
-2846 VGQLNKV
+2846 KGQLDEIGNNV
-2853 AAKATTTV
+2853 ISLGA
-2861 SVNDGNTDGNLVL
+2861 DGNTATQTQTLRQADGI
-2874 TTNNK
+2874 K
-2879 FEDGHTNYDVKLAN
+2879 
-2893 KVTLGTENNKK
+2893 
-2904 VIIDGTVGRVLVG
+2904 
-2917 AGDTGSP
+2917 
-2924 INIDGVAH
+2924 
-2932 QITGLTNTTLDVAGF
+2932 
-2947 GQSTRA
+2947 
-2953 ATEEQLQKVRE
+2953 
-2964 EAAGNDL
+2964 
-2971 HITSGATFNVGAK
+2971 FNVLG
-2984 DVNANAAADEVTLT
+2984 
-2998 YSNAN
+2998 
-3003 GVVQGK
+3003 G
-3009 TTVIKGVAN
+3009 
-3018 TDLSNITDGAKTT
+3018 SNITTAGA
-3031 IQSLTNVVG
+3031 
-3040 DGKNISVASEVKDGV
+3040 
-3055 KTYTVKGADQVESVT
+3055 
-3070 TSTAA
+3070 
-3075 QDDENIAT
+3075 
-3083 VTMVEGT
+3083 
-3090 DKSANARYGV
+3090 
-3100 GVSKAKVSE
+3100 
-3109 IAKESVKVVDGQNA
+3109 
-3123 KVTATVDGKATAYK
+3123 
-3137 VDVEGALAKITS
+3137 
-3149 ITNEAGT
+3149 
-3156 GKVSFDSDQV
+3156 
-3166 VKVNGDKSISLDGKG
+3166 
-3181 GFITGLQNTAWDI
+3181 
-3194 ANQTIVSGRAATE
+3194 
-3207 DQLKVVSNKT
+3207 
-3217 HALAT
+3217 
-3222 NTIRLG
+3222 
-3228 GDNKSETAEQTLDKE
+3228 
-3243 GGIKFEVK
+3243 
-3251 GSKNITT
+3251 
-3258 KAEGT
+3258 
-3263 SVAIDLSDEAKATLA
+3263 
-3278 HKYSVEG
+3278 
-3285 VGNNVHVDTDTTDKA
+3285 GNNV
-3300 NTKFK
+3300 
-3305 VSVDKTKLEAG
+3305 
-3316 VNTTVTGDGITNA
+3316 TVTLANA
-3329 FQVNVAGNL
+3329 L
-3338 SGITSITNNTGSGK
+3338 TGITSIAGNGTTVSWTG
-3352 VSFAE
+3352 
-3357 NGVVSVEG
+3357 EG
-3365 DKSISLDGKTGVITG
+3365 LNLGDGSKQIKGIAKGTQDNDAV
-3380 LTNTTLD
+3380 N
-3387 VAGFGQST
+3387 VA
-3395 RAATEEQLKALSDKA
+3395 QLKALSDKA

-3482 EGTVTNLS
+3482 EGTVNNLS

-3538 GDTLEIVGGNAEAE
+3538 GETLEIVGGDAEAE
-3552 VKAED
+3552 AKAED

-3596 NDGVEIKRPAGDKAE
+3596 NNGVEIKRPAGDKAE

-3671 VLTESKATDGHTNYD
+3671 VLTERKATDGHTNYD

-3733 NGTNHVSIDGA
+3733 NGTNRVSIDGA

>member
-24 KAHKKKSSHSSTQS
+24 KAHKKKSSYSSTQS

-711 NYFEEARNTGRAARS
+711 NYFEEARNTDRAARS

-801 DNQINIST
+801 NNEINIST

-823 VNSSNNNPTNALVTA
+823 VNSSNNNPTNGLVTA

-980 QPVANKTTKITGIAR
+980 QLVANKTTKITGIAR

-1032 AAGQITINADD
+1032 TAGQITINADD

-1084 RSAAAW
+1084 RSATAW

-1159 VGNKNIT
+1159 VGSKNIT

-1217 NDISLVKTKEGEITI
+1217 NDISLVKNQEGEITI

-2151 NALTGITSI
+2151 NALTG
-2160 AGNGTTVS
+2160 
-2168 WTGEGLNLGDGSKQ
+2168 
-2182 IKGIA
+2182 
-2187 KGTQDNDAVNV
+2187 
-2198 AQLNAVSTQL
+2198 
-2208 NNTVKL
+2208 
-2214 GGNTGV
+2214 
-2220 TKEQT
+2220 
-2225 LSQAGGI
+2225 
-2232 QFNVVGAENGK
+2232 
-2243 NIVTNATGTDGN
+2243 
-2255 VTVDLSDEMKTTIN
+2255 M
-2269 NKANTNLDNI
+2269 
-2279 TTDGKKVITGLGT
+2279 
-2292 VLEAGDRITLDDSK
+2292 
-2306 SDKETG
+2306 
-2312 KKVYKVSAAEQV
+2312 
-2324 EKVVKKA
+2324 
-2331 GDDNILEY
+2331 
-2339 EAPNAGQANATY
+2339 
-2351 TLGVS
+2351 
-2356 KAKVAD
+2356 
-2362 IAKEASAWNLQVNAG
+2362 
-2377 NAEKVEGGDTVK
+2377 
-2389 FVNGTNIAVTNT
+2389 
-2401 GKEITIG
+2401 
-2408 TNPNLTATSLETGD
+2408 
-2422 TRVETGG
+2422 
-2429 ITIKNGANGNATV
+2429 
-2442 SLTKVGLNNGGNKIT
+2442 
-2457 NVERGTESSD
+2457 
-2467 AVNKGQLDEI
+2467 
-2477 GDNVISLGADGN
+2477 
-2489 TATQTQTLRQAG
+2489 
-2501 GIKFNVLGGSNI
+2501 
-2513 TTAGA
+2513 
-2518 GNNVTVTLANA
+2518 
-2529 LTGITSIAG
+2529 TSIAG

-2822 AGLNNGGNQI
+2822 AGLNNGGNKI
-2832 TNVAEGTETNHAVN
+2832 TNVERGTESSDAVN
-2846 VGQLNKV
+2846 KGQLDEIGDNV
-2853 AAKATTTV
+2853 ISLGA
-2861 SVNDGNTDGNLVL
+2861 DGNT
-2874 TTNNK
+2874 
-2879 FEDGHTNYDVKLAN
+2879 
-2893 KVTLGTENNKK
+2893 
-2904 VIIDGTVGRVLVG
+2904 
-2917 AGDTGSP
+2917 
-2924 INIDGVAH
+2924 
-2932 QITGLTNTTLDVAGF
+2932 
-2947 GQSTRA
+2947 
-2953 ATEEQLQKVRE
+2953 AT
-2964 EAAGNDL
+2964 
-2971 HITSGATFNVGAK
+2971 
-2984 DVNANAAADEVTLT
+2984 
-2998 YSNAN
+2998 
-3003 GVVQGK
+3003 
-3009 TTVIKGVAN
+3009 
-3018 TDLSNITDGAKTT
+3018 
-3031 IQSLTNVVG
+3031 
-3040 DGKNISVASEVKDGV
+3040 
-3055 KTYTVKGADQVESVT
+3055 
-3070 TSTAA
+3070 
-3075 QDDENIAT
+3075 
-3083 VTMVEGT
+3083 
-3090 DKSANARYGV
+3090 
-3100 GVSKAKVSE
+3100 
-3109 IAKESVKVVDGQNA
+3109 
-3123 KVTATVDGKATAYK
+3123 
-3137 VDVEGALAKITS
+3137 
-3149 ITNEAGT
+3149 
-3156 GKVSFDSDQV
+3156 
-3166 VKVNGDKSISLDGKG
+3166 
-3181 GFITGLQNTAWDI
+3181 
-3194 ANQTIVSGRAATE
+3194 QT
-3207 DQLKVVSNKT
+3207 
-3217 HALAT
+3217 
-3222 NTIRLG
+3222 
-3228 GDNKSETAEQTLDKE
+3228 QTLRQA

-3418 EGKDENKNLALTET
+3418 EGKDENKNLALTEKT
-3432 TREDG
+3432 EQDG

-3733 NGTNHVSIDGA
+3733 NGTNRVSIDGA

-3901 DSHKVTI
+3901 DSNKVTI

-4003 AKDGKEGV
+4003 AKNGKEGV

-4037 GKDGKNGVTI
+4037 GKDGKNGITI

>member
-823 VNSSNNNPTNALVTA
+823 VNSSNNNPTNGLVTA

-1347 VTFEAGKNLTV
+1347 VL
-1358 VQPSTDPAKFT
+1358 
-1369 FALNSKLEG
+1369 SK
-1378 ITQVGGNGTTITFNQ
+1378 
-1393 GGIGLGGDNA
+1393 
-1403 PKKITGVANGTD
+1403 
-1415 EHDAV
+1415 
-1420 NFGQLQNIIAAN
+1420 
-1432 GSTETVKKDVNV
+1432 
-1444 ANNLA
+1444 
-1449 AVRVSKGSEG
+1449 R
-1459 APNAEYSV
+1459 
-1467 SVKTEDVKDAARQ
+1467 VKT
-1480 AVTLTQNS
+1480 
-1488 TGPIKVT
+1488 
-1495 ATPNETTHNT
+1495 
-1505 NYSVTFDGAE
+1505 
-1515 AAKSI
+1515 
-1520 PLSYAANNETAKT
+1520 
-1533 VTLEQGLKFTNGT
+1533 
-1546 RTVASVENGGVVK
+1546 
-1559 FDLNQATA
+1559 
-1567 DKIDNAITNNTI
+1567 
-1579 ALGDGTD
+1579 
-1586 FTKAQNLTEENG
+1586 
-1598 IRFNVVGANNSENI
+1598 
-1612 VTKAS
+1612 
-1617 LGGNNIS
+1617 
-1624 VDLSSAMKQTINNK
+1624 
-1638 ANNTLNNITP
+1638 
-1648 EGEKVITG
+1648 
-1656 LGTEITAGD
+1656 
-1665 RISLDGSTTDA
+1665 
-1676 NGKRHYRISADKQ
+1676 
-1689 VEAVE
+1689 
-1694 AAEHK
+1694 
-1699 ANDENL
+1699 
-1705 VEVTVTS
+1705 
-1712 GKKGEANATYA
+1712 
-1723 VGVSKQAVQ
+1723 
-1732 NAAAWILKDGNDTAS
+1732 
-1747 SGKTISGG
+1747 
-1755 QAVVIKNADANV
+1755 
-1767 AVKRT
+1767 
-1772 DNEISVG
+1772 
-1779 LANTLTNINAIG
+1779 
-1791 GNNQTIKFENEGI
+1791 
-1804 NVGGAQITNVKSGGD
+1804 
-1819 GPNNAANISDVTR
+1819 
-1832 ISQANDTFIKKDTY
+1832 
-1846 AVNGDNEVV
+1846 
-1855 LKYANAAGEV
+1855 
-1865 AGEAKIT
+1865 
-1872 GVAKASDIWSLQA
+1872 
-1885 NGADVTPNNKK
+1885 
-1896 VNLVQGDNISIT
+1896 
-1908 SKDGTVTI
+1908 
-1916 SSKFN
+1916 
-1921 AADAAKNDLRLVQNQ
+1921 
-1936 AEGSNGKYAV
+1936 
-1946 SDAGEVTLTV
+1946 
-1956 QDGNGGNKSNV
+1956 
-1967 VIGGIAK
+1967 
-1974 NDLSNITTTGESK
+1974 
-1987 VKNLAAWKIQANDAV
+1987 
-2002 EQTVAGG
+2002 
-2009 DTVKF
+2009 
-2014 KNGQNIEIT
+2014 
-2023 NENKV
+2023 
-2028 FTVKTA
+2028 
-2034 DNLTASSLTTGNTA
+2034 
-2048 VTNSGVTVTNT
+2048 
-2059 ADPSKS
+2059 
-2065 VHLTVSGLN
+2065 
-2074 NGGNKITNVE
+2074 
-2084 RGTESSDAVNKGQ
+2084 
-2097 LDEIGDNVISL
+2097 
-2108 GADGNTATQTQTLR
+2108 
-2122 QAGGIK
+2122 
-2128 FNVLGGS
+2128 
-2135 NITTAGA
+2135 
-2142 GNNVTVTLA
+2142 
-2151 NALTGITSI
+2151 
-2160 AGNGTTVS
+2160 
-2168 WTGEGLNLGDGSKQ
+2168 
-2182 IKGIA
+2182 
-2187 KGTQDNDAVNV
+2187 
-2198 AQLNAVSTQL
+2198 
-2208 NNTVKL
+2208 
-2214 GGNTGV
+2214 
-2220 TKEQT
+2220 
-2225 LSQAGGI
+2225 
-2232 QFNVVGAENGK
+2232 
-2243 NIVTNATGTDGN
+2243 
-2255 VTVDLSDEMKTTIN
+2255 
-2269 NKANTNLDNI
+2269 
-2279 TTDGKKVITGLGT
+2279 
-2292 VLEAGDRITLDDSK
+2292 
-2306 SDKETG
+2306 
-2312 KKVYKVSAAEQV
+2312 
-2324 EKVVKKA
+2324 
-2331 GDDNILEY
+2331 
-2339 EAPNAGQANATY
+2339 
-2351 TLGVS
+2351 
-2356 KAKVAD
+2356 
-2362 IAKEASAWNLQVNAG
+2362 
-2377 NAEKVEGGDTVK
+2377 
-2389 FVNGTNIAVTNT
+2389 
-2401 GKEITIG
+2401 
-2408 TNPNLTATSLETGD
+2408 
-2422 TRVETGG
+2422 
-2429 ITIKNGANGNATV
+2429 
-2442 SLTKVGLNNGGNKIT
+2442 
-2457 NVERGTESSD
+2457 
-2467 AVNKGQLDEI
+2467 
-2477 GDNVISLGADGN
+2477 
-2489 TATQTQTLRQAG
+2489 
-2501 GIKFNVLGGSNI
+2501 
-2513 TTAGA
+2513 
-2518 GNNVTVTLANA
+2518 
-2529 LTGITSIAG
+2529 
-2538 NGTTVSWTGEG
+2538 
-2549 LNLGDGSKQ
+2549 
-2558 IKGIAKGTQDNDAVN
+2558 
-2573 VAQLNAVSTQLNN
+2573 
-2586 TVKLGGNTGVTK
+2586 
-2598 EQTLSQ
+2598 
-2604 AGGIQFNVV
+2604 
-2613 GAENGKN
+2613 
-2620 IVTNATGTDG
+2620 
-2630 NVTVDLSDE
+2630 
-2639 MKTTINNKANTNLD
+2639 
-2653 NITTDGK
+2653 
-2660 KVITGLGTVL
+2660 
-2670 EAGDRITLDDS
+2670 
-2681 KSDKET
+2681 
-2687 GKKVYK
+2687 
-2693 VSAAEQVEKV
+2693 
-2703 VKKAG
+2703 
-2708 DDNILE
+2708 
-2714 YEAPNAGQANATYTL
+2714 
-2729 GVSKAKVAD
+2729 
-2738 IAKEASAWNL
+2738 
-2748 QVNAGNAE
+2748 
-2756 KVEGGDTVKFVNG
+2756 
-2769 TNIAVTNTGKEITIG
+2769 
-2784 TNPNLTATSLETG
+2784 
-2797 DTRVETGGITIK
+2797 
-2809 NGANG
+2809 
-2814 NATVSLTK
+2814 
-2822 AGLNNGGNQI
+2822 
-2832 TNVAEGTETNHAVN
+2832 
-2846 VGQLNKV
+2846 
-2853 AAKATTTV
+2853 
-2861 SVNDGNTDGNLVL
+2861 
-2874 TTNNK
+2874 
-2879 FEDGHTNYDVKLAN
+2879 
-2893 KVTLGTENNKK
+2893 
-2904 VIIDGTVGRVLVG
+2904 
-2917 AGDTGSP
+2917 
-2924 INIDGVAH
+2924 
-2932 QITGLTNTTLDVAGF
+2932 
-2947 GQSTRA
+2947 
-2953 ATEEQLQKVRE
+2953 
-2964 EAAGNDL
+2964 
-2971 HITSGATFNVGAK
+2971 
-2984 DVNANAAADEVTLT
+2984 
-2998 YSNAN
+2998 
-3003 GVVQGK
+3003 
-3009 TTVIKGVAN
+3009 
-3018 TDLSNITDGAKTT
+3018 
-3031 IQSLTNVVG
+3031 
-3040 DGKNISVASEVKDGV
+3040 
-3055 KTYTVKGADQVESVT
+3055 
-3070 TSTAA
+3070 
-3075 QDDENIAT
+3075 
-3083 VTMVEGT
+3083 
-3090 DKSANARYGV
+3090 
-3100 GVSKAKVSE
+3100 
-3109 IAKESVKVVDGQNA
+3109 
-3123 KVTATVDGKATAYK
+3123 
-3137 VDVEGALAKITS
+3137 
-3149 ITNEAGT
+3149 
-3156 GKVSFDSDQV
+3156 
-3166 VKVNGDKSISLDGKG
+3166 
-3181 GFITGLQNTAWDI
+3181 
-3194 ANQTIVSGRAATE
+3194 
-3207 DQLKVVSNKT
+3207 
-3217 HALAT
+3217 
-3222 NTIRLG
+3222 
-3228 GDNKSETAEQTLDKE
+3228 
-3243 GGIKFEVK
+3243 
-3251 GSKNITT
+3251 
-3258 KAEGT
+3258 
-3263 SVAIDLSDEAKATLA
+3263 
-3278 HKYSVEG
+3278 
-3285 VGNNVHVDTDTTDKA
+3285 
-3300 NTKFK
+3300 
-3305 VSVDKTKLEAG
+3305 
-3316 VNTTVTGDGITNA
+3316 
-3329 FQVNVAGNL
+3329 
-3338 SGITSITNNTGSGK
+3338 
-3352 VSFAE
+3352 
-3357 NGVVSVEG
+3357 
-3365 DKSISLDGKTGVITG
+3365 
-3380 LTNTTLD
+3380 
-3387 VAGFGQST
+3387 
-3395 RAATEEQLKALSDKA
+3395 
-3410 KTTVSVNN
+3410 
-3418 EGKDENKNLALTET
+3418 
-3432 TREDG
+3432 
-3437 HTNYDIK
+3437 
-3444 LADKVTLGKDNNKV
+3444 
-3458 VVNGE
+3458 
-3463 NGSIVVGGNAEKAV
+3463 
-3477 TINGT
+3477 
-3482 EGTVTNLS
+3482 
-3490 NRTWEIGKTEAVKG
+3490 
-3504 RAATEDQLKALDT
+3504 
-3517 VINGGL
+3517 
-3523 NFATQTANVVINRKL
+3523 
-3538 GDTLEIVGGNAEAE
+3538 
-3552 VKAED
+3552 
-3557 YTGANIRTFSENNKV
+3557 
-3572 VIRMAKNVNLTD
+3572 
-3584 KGSVNVGNTVVN
+3584 
-3596 NDGVEIKRPAGDKAE
+3596 
-3611 ATVVTLTGNG
+3611 
-3621 LNNGGN
+3621 
-3627 TITNVKAGEKD
+3627 
-3638 TDVVNVSQLNAKAAA
+3638 
-3653 AKTTVSVNGEDKD
+3653 
-3666 ANKNL
+3666 
-3671 VLTESKATDGHTNYD
+3671 
-3686 VKLAN
+3686 
-3691 KVTLGTDTTKQVIL
+3691 
-3705 DGTAGSIT
+3705 
-3713 AGSGNNVV
+3713 
-3721 IVDGSKALIRVG
+3721 
-3733 NGTNHVSIDGA
+3733 
-3744 SGHITGLANR
+3744 
-3754 EWVVGET
+3754 
-3761 TAVSGRAA
+3761 
-3769 TEDQLKS
+3769 
-3776 VSDKVNVVASNTIK
+3776 
-3790 LSGDKGSVTDVQRL
+3790 
-3804 DQKNGINF
+3804 
-3812 SVVGDNKY
+3812 
-3820 IETKAEGS
+3820 
-3828 KVAVGLTEDIKG
+3828 
-3840 KIDNAANNN
+3840 
-3849 LTNITNEGKKEIT
+3849 
-3862 KLGTIVEGSDS
+3862 
-3873 VSVSVSKE
+3873 
-3881 DKDTGQKTYKV
+3881 
-3892 DLKPVVAIG
+3892 
-3901 DSHKVTI
+3901 
-3908 NGTTGNVGGLTN
+3908 
-3920 KTWNPDQI
+3920 
-3928 TSGQAATEDQL
+3928 
-3939 KVVHNEVKDVMN
+3939 
-3951 KGLTFK
+3951 
-3957 AQDNSSVTKKLGDT
+3957 
-3971 LDVVGEN
+3971 
-3978 GITTV
+3978 
-3983 VSTDNKLVV
+3983 
-3992 KLGNNL
+3992 
-3998 NIGEK
+3998 
-4003 AKDGKEGV
+4003 
-4011 DGSIGV
+4011 
-4017 NGKDGSAVVING
+4017 
-4029 KDGSIGLN
+4029 
-4037 GKDGKNGVTI
+4037 
-4047 KGADGKVGVDGK
+4047 
-4059 DGTTRIVYTEN
+4059 
-4070 NKTHEVATTEDG
+4070 
-4082 MKFGGDKGTTVSRKL
+4082 
-4097 NSQLNVKGGAK
+4097 
-4108 GELTENNIAVVAD
+4108 
-4121 GNDTL
+4121 
-4126 NVKLAKD
+4126 
-4133 VDLGDKGSVK
+4133 
-4143 IGKTVINENGVT
+4143 
-4155 IGLDKKTAVK
+4155 
-4165 LTEEGLNNGGR
+4165 
-4176 RVTNIAEGKE
+4176 
-4186 NTDAVSVSQLRRTN
+4186 
-4200 QAVINNAHN
+4200 
-4209 IARLDNKIDNVDR
+4209 
-4222 NLRAGIAGALAT
+4222 
-4234 GGLYQAAQPGKSMI
+4234 
-4248 SAGAGTYKGQNAVA
+4248 
-4262 VGYSR
+4262 
-4267 ISDNGKIGV
+4267 
-4276 KFSVNSNTRGDKGAA
+4276 
-4291 ASVGYQW
+4291 

>member
-38 FVDAISQT
+38 FMDVISQT
-46 FKLSLVAAL
+46 FKLSLIAAL
-55 LGSSLSANAAT
+55 LGSSLSANAVTSLNNGKAT
-66 TLNGGQTTG
+66 A
-75 GGTTAVGAGSEANVE
+75 GGTTAIGAGSEANVE
-90 GATAIGENTYAN
+90 GATAIGENTYAA
-102 GVAALAIGGASRR
+102 GVAALAIGGASARQ
-115 EWAAQ
+115 WAAQ
-120 ATARYTVAVGEKSR
+120 ATADYTVAVGEKSR
-134 ATHEFAVAMGNNAK
+134 ASGKFAT
-148 SENNN
+148 
-153 AISVGVNAH
+153 AIGSAASASG
-162 SKGLSSTA
+162 KG
-170 MGANAKAGVVSTDV
+170 
-184 YDEATK
+184 
-190 TTKTVNLTAEQ
+190 
-201 SAVAI
+201 AVAI
-206 GNDSSAETA
+206 GAGYNQGDKDVAARALEDYSIAIGSDSNAAQDGISLGRKATTQGLATIAIGKNASAGTSNARNEAGTIVKLAETEA
-215 AAVAVGTKAITFGSF
+215 AIAIGMNSEAKVGNAVVVGTGAKALGGYSVVMGTNAIAGNNKFENAGEIVYTAGQVAVG
-230 AVAIG
+230 
-235 TDAHAGKKGLDANA
+235 
-249 GQIAVGVATRA
+249 Q
-260 YGAYATAIGHA
+260 GALARGFYSTVIGHTAEA
-271 TEVNADFGSAFGKRA
+271 TNINGFATVIGKRA
-286 NAKGVASTAL
+286 KVDGIAGTAL
-296 GVYAEAEGH
+296 GVYAYAKGD
-305 GSVAIGGPSYD
+305 SSIAIGGPSAD
-316 NTIDNN
+316 GTSVDNN
-322 ASVDDAGKAK
+322 GAGTET
-332 KAARTTGEGAVA
+332 KAATNA
-344 VGASSLAHTRAV
+344 RAL
-356 AVGIQSNANGERSIA
+356 GKESIA
-371 VGHKSEAATESVSMG
+371 IGKNTEAAEQSVSMG
-386 FNAKTQGSGNIAIGK
+386 PNAKTQGSGNIAIGK

-411 GDADAVESN
+411 GDTDAVGSN
-420 LVTNS
+420 VVTNS
-425 VAIGTG
+425 VAIGTSAL
-431 ATATSKNSIVI
+431 ATAKNSIVI

-451 DKSYKTGANAIAIGE
+451 NKSYKTGENAIAIGE
-466 GADASYTDSIAMGTS
+466 DADASYTHSIAMGTS
-481 AAVGMTESVAIGNGA
+481 AAVGITESVAIGNEA

-529 TYATATNA
+529 THATATNA
-537 SAFGVSAK
+537 SAFGVRAE
-545 AQGGNSV
+545 AQGENSV
-552 AIGHNAQALSGGDQY
+552 AIGHNAQALSGGAKY
-567 DLNGTKYSNNALSS
+567 PLNGKEYDNNASNS

-592 NRTVTLGYKSQT
+592 NRTVTLGYGSKT

-612 GDAAYA
+612 GDEAYA
-618 DAARSISIGRSSRS
+618 DAARSISIGRSTRS

-642 GDQNGNSPTTA
+642 GDQNGKSPTTA

-690 SSSVTTGLRNAQAF
+690 SSSVTTGLSNAQAF
-704 DPANGRR
+704 DPADGRR
-711 NYFEEARNTGRAARS
+711 NYFKEARNTGRAARS

-741 INNVAGGTVDTDAVN
+741 INNVAGGTADTDAVN

-791 NNSFITTNAV
+791 NNSFITTNAL
-801 DNQINIST
+801 NNEINIST
-809 TQARTTVDGNGVAS
+809 TQARTTVDDKGVAS
-823 VNSSNNNPTNALVTA
+823 VNISNNNPTNGLVTA
-838 ADIINTINKAGWNIQ
+838 ADIINTINQAGWNIQ
-853 TSGSNLG
+853 TSGTNLG
-860 TGNQTGKAKVS
+860 TGNQIGKAKVS

-904 NSIQGAGNKVSLTAQ
+904 NSIQGAGSKVSLTAQ

-931 KSGGTTVNNAA
+931 KSGGTNSTNAA

-955 LHIKPNTYAV
+955 LHIRPNTYTV
-965 GTDGSVSLAYENGNE
+965 DTDGSVSLAYENGND
-980 QPVANKTTKITGIAR
+980 QLVANKTTKITGIAR

-1032 AAGQITINADD
+1032 APGQITINADD

-1050 DGGDSNADNLITVTS
+1050 EGGDSNTDNLITVTS
-1065 TNAGKA
+1065 TNPSKA
-1071 NATYKLNVSKSVV
+1071 NATYKLNVSKSAV

-1119 NILVSRNLNAIT
+1119 NILVSRDLNAIT
-1131 VGLSKALTGMTSIGG
+1131 VGLSKALTDMTSIGG

-1159 VGNKNIT
+1159 VGSKNIT

-1209 SKVALKQG
+1209 GKVALRQG
-1217 NDISLVKTKEGEITI
+1217 NDISLVKTQDGEITI
-1232 NSTAKLHTQ
+1232 NSTAKLHTK
-1241 GNSVGVGLVS
+1241 GNSAGVGLVS
-1251 LSDQSLTVKGADKSF
+1251 LSDQSLTVKGAENSF
-1266 IHTIAGNQ
+1266 IRTSAGNQ
-1274 EITIETKQGSIIPDS
+1274 EITIETTQGSIIPDS
-1289 SQFVGIPSL
+1289 AEYSGIPSL

-1313 QKSGWIA
+1313 QKSGWVA

-1340 LIKPGDT
+1340 LIKPGNT

-1358 VQPSTDPAKFT
+1358 VQPSTGPAKFT

-1393 GGIGLGGDNA
+1393 NGIGLGGDNA

-1420 NFGQLQNIIAAN
+1420 NFGQLKNIIAAN
-1432 GSTETVKKDVNV
+1432 GSTETVKKDANV

-1480 AVTLTQNS
+1480 AVTLTENS

-1505 NYSVTFDGAE
+1505 NYSVTFDGAK

-1579 ALGDGTD
+1579 ALGDGTH

-1612 VTKAS
+1612 VTTAS
-1617 LGGNNIS
+1617 QDGNNIS
-1624 VDLSSAMKQTINNK
+1624 VDLSNAMKKTINNK

-1705 VEVTVTS
+1705 VEVTVKS

-1747 SGKTISGG
+1747 TGKTISGG

-1779 LANTLTNINAIG
+1779 LANTLTNINSIG
-1791 GNNQTIKFENEGI
+1791 GNSQTIKFENEGI
-1804 NVGGAQITNVKSGGD
+1804 NVGGAQITNVKSGGNV
-1819 GPNNAANISDVTR
+1819 PNNAANISDVTR

-1855 LKYANAAGEV
+1855 LKYANAAGDV

-1885 NGADVTPNNKK
+1885 NGTDVTPNNKK

-1916 SSKFN
+1916 SSNFN

-1946 SDAGEVTLTV
+1946 SDTGEVTLTV

-1987 VKNLAAWKIQANDAV
+1987 VKNLAAWKIQANDAT

-2034 DNLTASSLTTGNTA
+2034 DNLTASSL
-2048 VTNSGVTVTNT
+2048 
-2059 ADPSKS
+2059 
-2065 VHLTVSGLN
+2065 
-2074 NGGNKITNVE
+2074 
-2084 RGTESSDAVNKGQ
+2084 
-2097 LDEIGDNVISL
+2097 
-2108 GADGNTATQTQTLR
+2108 
-2122 QAGGIK
+2122 
-2128 FNVLGGS
+2128 
-2135 NITTAGA
+2135 
-2142 GNNVTVTLA
+2142 
-2151 NALTGITSI
+2151 
-2160 AGNGTTVS
+2160 
-2168 WTGEGLNLGDGSKQ
+2168 
-2182 IKGIA
+2182 
-2187 KGTQDNDAVNV
+2187 
-2198 AQLNAVSTQL
+2198 
-2208 NNTVKL
+2208 
-2214 GGNTGV
+2214 
-2220 TKEQT
+2220 
-2225 LSQAGGI
+2225 
-2232 QFNVVGAENGK
+2232 
-2243 NIVTNATGTDGN
+2243 
-2255 VTVDLSDEMKTTIN
+2255 
-2269 NKANTNLDNI
+2269 
-2279 TTDGKKVITGLGT
+2279 
-2292 VLEAGDRITLDDSK
+2292 
-2306 SDKETG
+2306 
-2312 KKVYKVSAAEQV
+2312 
-2324 EKVVKKA
+2324 
-2331 GDDNILEY
+2331 
-2339 EAPNAGQANATY
+2339 
-2351 TLGVS
+2351 
-2356 KAKVAD
+2356 
-2362 IAKEASAWNLQVNAG
+2362 
-2377 NAEKVEGGDTVK
+2377 
-2389 FVNGTNIAVTNT
+2389 
-2401 GKEITIG
+2401 
-2408 TNPNLTATSLETGD
+2408 ETGD

-2442 SLTKVGLNNGGNKIT
+2442 SLTKAGLNNGGNKIT

>member
-66 TLNGGQTTG
+66 SVNGGQTTG
-75 GGTTAVGAGSEANVE
+75 SGTTAVGAGSEAKVE

-102 GVAALAIGGASRR
+102 GVAALAIGGGSARQ
-115 EWAAQ
+115 WAAQ
-120 ATARYTVAVGEKSR
+120 ATADYTVAVGEKSR
-134 ATHEFAVAMGNNAK
+134 ASGKFAT
-148 SENNN
+148 
-153 AISVGVNAH
+153 AIGSAASASG
-162 SKGLSSTA
+162 KG
-170 MGANAKAGVVSTDV
+170 
-184 YDEATK
+184 
-190 TTKTVNLTAEQ
+190 
-201 SAVAI
+201 AVAI
-206 GNDSSAETA
+206 GAGYNQGDKDVAARALEDYSIAIGSDSNAAQDGISLGRKATTQGLATIAIGKNASAGTANARNEAGTIVKLAETEA
-215 AAVAVGTKAITFGSF
+215 AIAIGMNSEAKVGNAVVVGTGAKALGGYSVVMGTNAIAGNNKFENAGEIVYTAGQVAVG
-230 AVAIG
+230 
-235 TDAHAGKKGLDANA
+235 
-249 GQIAVGVATRA
+249 Q
-260 YGAYATAIGHA
+260 GALARGFYSTVIGHTAEA
-271 TEVNADFGSAFGKRA
+271 TNINGFATVIGKRA
-286 NAKGVASTAL
+286 KVDGIAGTAL
-296 GVYAEAEGH
+296 GVYAYAKGD
-305 GSVAIGGPSYD
+305 SSIAIGGPSAD
-316 NTIDNN
+316 GT
-322 ASVDDAGKAK
+322 SVDDNGAGTN
-332 KAARTTGEGAVA
+332 ARALGKE
-344 VGASSLAHTRAV
+344 
-356 AVGIQSNANGERSIA
+356 SIA
-371 VGHKSEAATESVSMG
+371 IGKNTEAAEQSVSMG
-386 FNAKTQGSGNIAIGK
+386 SNAKTQGSGNIAIGK

-411 GDADAVESN
+411 GDANAVQSN
-420 LVTNS
+420 KVTDS
-425 VAIGTG
+425 VAIGTD

-451 DKSYKTGANAIAIGE
+451 NKSYKTGENAIAIGE
-466 GADASYTDSIAMGTS
+466 GADASYTHSIAMGTK

-545 AQGGNSV
+545 AQGVNSV
-552 AIGHNAQALSGGDQY
+552 AIGD
-567 DLNGTKYSNNALSS
+567 T
-581 VVIGDSALTRQ
+581 
-592 NRTVTLGYKSQT
+592 
-604 LFTSAVAI
+604 
-612 GDAAYA
+612 AYA
-618 DAARSISIGRSSRS
+618 NAARSISIGRQAQSLGQNSI
-632 TGENAVALGS
+632 ALGS
-642 GDQNGNSPTTA
+642 NDDAGNNHRTVATGNYSMA
-653 SGAHSIAVGSNARA
+653 LGAN
-667 EQSST
+667 
-672 IAMGKDAQATIEQ
+672 AQATKEDSI
-685 GVALG
+685 ALG
-690 SSSVTTGLRNAQAF
+690 YKAEATVNGGIAIGKESLANIAGGVPGF
-704 DPANGRR
+704 DPASGRR
-711 NYFEEARNTGRAARS
+711 NTHQDAQVGKAALS
-726 TMAGVS
+726 SLAAVS
-732 VGSSTQSRQ
+732 IGNAQQARQ
-741 INNVAGGTVDTDAVN
+741 INHVAAGSEADDAVN

-764 LKVEGNTT
+764 LQVKGNTT
-772 DSAGADVRLVSN
+772 NQQGADVRLFDQALTV
-784 TLKVQGT
+784 KGT
-791 NNSFITTNAV
+791 ESDFVRTDANNNEIAISTIQAKTTTNA
-801 DNQINIST
+801 NGQAIINRENKGP
-809 TQARTTVDGNGVAS
+809 ADG
-823 VNSSNNNPTNALVTA
+823 LVTA

-919 GVDVGGQNITNL
+919 GVNVGGQNITNL
-931 KSGGTTVNNAA
+931 KSGGTTVDNAA

-980 QPVANKTTKITGIAR
+980 QLVANKTTKITGIAR

-1032 AAGQITINADD
+1032 AVGQITINADD

-1050 DGGDSNADNLITVTS
+1050 DGGDSNTDNLITVTS

-1159 VGNKNIT
+1159 VGSKNIT
-1166 NLASGGNVVTNAA
+1166 NLASGGDVVTNAA

-1204 VPPVN
+1204 VAPVN
-1209 SKVALKQG
+1209 SKVALKEG
-1217 NDISLVKTKEGEITI
+1217 NDISLVKTQDGEITI
-1232 NSTAKLHTQ
+1232 NSTAKLHTK
-1241 GNSVGVGLVS
+1241 GNSAGVGLVS
-1251 LSDQSLTVKGADKSF
+1251 LSDQSLTVKGAENSF
-1266 IHTIAGNQ
+1266 IRTSAGNQ
-1274 EITIETKQGSIIPDS
+1274 EITIETTQGSIIPDS
-1289 SQFVGIPSL
+1289 SEYVGKPSL
-1298 GVDGLVTASTVVNAI
+1298 GDNGLVTASTVVNAI
-1313 QKSGWIA
+1313 QKSGWVA
-1320 IGAGNVNLNS
+1320 IGGGNVNLNS

-1340 LIKPGDT
+1340 LIKPGSE
-1347 VTFEAGKNLTV
+1347 VIFEAGKNLTV
-1358 VQPSTDPAKFT
+1358 VQPSTGPAKFT

-1393 GGIGLGGDNA
+1393 DGIGLGGDNT

-1420 NFGQLQNIIAAN
+1420 NFGQLKNIIAAN
-1432 GSTETVKKDVNV
+1432 GSTETVKKDANV

-1480 AVTLTQNS
+1480 AVTLTENS

-1505 NYSVTFDGAE
+1505 NYSVTFDGAK

-1579 ALGDGTD
+1579 ALGDGTH

-1747 SGKTISGG
+1747 TGKTISGG

-1791 GNNQTIKFENEGI
+1791 GNSQTIKFENEGI

-1855 LKYANAAGEV
+1855 LKYANAAGDV

-1885 NGADVTPNNKK
+1885 NGADVIPNNKK

-1916 SSKFN
+1916 SSNFN

-1946 SDAGEVTLTV
+1946 SDTGEVTLTV
-1956 QDGNGGNKSNV
+1956 QDGKGGNKSNV

-1974 NDLSNITTTGESK
+1974 NDLSNITTTGEIK
-1987 VKNLAAWKIQANDAV
+1987 VKNLAAWKIQANDAA

-2097 LDEIGDNVISL
+2097 LDEIGNNVISL

-2122 QAGGIK
+2122 QADGIK

-2279 TTDGKKVITGLGT
+2279 TTDGKKVITALGT

-2324 EKVVKKA
+2324 EKVVKK
-2331 GDDNILEY
+2331 E
-2339 EAPNAGQANATY
+2339 
-2351 TLGVS
+2351 
-2356 KAKVAD
+2356 
-2362 IAKEASAWNLQVNAG
+2362 
-2377 NAEKVEGGDTVK
+2377 
-2389 FVNGTNIAVTNT
+2389 
-2401 GKEITIG
+2401 
-2408 TNPNLTATSLETGD
+2408 
-2422 TRVETGG
+2422 
-2429 ITIKNGANGNATV
+2429 
-2442 SLTKVGLNNGGNKIT
+2442 
-2457 NVERGTESSD
+2457 
-2467 AVNKGQLDEI
+2467 
-2477 GDNVISLGADGN
+2477 
-2489 TATQTQTLRQAG
+2489 
-2501 GIKFNVLGGSNI
+2501 
-2513 TTAGA
+2513 
-2518 GNNVTVTLANA
+2518 
-2529 LTGITSIAG
+2529 
-2538 NGTTVSWTGEG
+2538 
-2549 LNLGDGSKQ
+2549 
-2558 IKGIAKGTQDNDAVN
+2558 
-2573 VAQLNAVSTQLNN
+2573 
-2586 TVKLGGNTGVTK
+2586 
-2598 EQTLSQ
+2598 
-2604 AGGIQFNVV
+2604 
-2613 GAENGKN
+2613 
-2620 IVTNATGTDG
+2620 
-2630 NVTVDLSDE
+2630 
-2639 MKTTINNKANTNLD
+2639 
-2653 NITTDGK
+2653 
-2660 KVITGLGTVL
+2660 
-2670 EAGDRITLDDS
+2670 
-2681 KSDKET
+2681 
-2687 GKKVYK
+2687 
-2693 VSAAEQVEKV
+2693 
-2703 VKKAG
+2703 G

-2822 AGLNNGGNQI
+2822 AGLNNGGNKI
-2832 TNVAEGTETNHAVN
+2832 TNVERGTESSDAVN
-2846 VGQLNKV
+2846 KGQLDEIGNNV
-2853 AAKATTTV
+2853 ISLGA
-2861 SVNDGNTDGNLVL
+2861 DGNTATQTQTLRQADGI
-2874 TTNNK
+2874 K
-2879 FEDGHTNYDVKLAN
+2879 
-2893 KVTLGTENNKK
+2893 
-2904 VIIDGTVGRVLVG
+2904 
-2917 AGDTGSP
+2917 
-2924 INIDGVAH
+2924 
-2932 QITGLTNTTLDVAGF
+2932 
-2947 GQSTRA
+2947 
-2953 ATEEQLQKVRE
+2953 
-2964 EAAGNDL
+2964 
-2971 HITSGATFNVGAK
+2971 FNVLG
-2984 DVNANAAADEVTLT
+2984 
-2998 YSNAN
+2998 
-3003 GVVQGK
+3003 G
-3009 TTVIKGVAN
+3009 
-3018 TDLSNITDGAKTT
+3018 SNITTAGA
-3031 IQSLTNVVG
+3031 
-3040 DGKNISVASEVKDGV
+3040 
-3055 KTYTVKGADQVESVT
+3055 
-3070 TSTAA
+3070 
-3075 QDDENIAT
+3075 
-3083 VTMVEGT
+3083 
-3090 DKSANARYGV
+3090 
-3100 GVSKAKVSE
+3100 
-3109 IAKESVKVVDGQNA
+3109 
-3123 KVTATVDGKATAYK
+3123 
-3137 VDVEGALAKITS
+3137 
-3149 ITNEAGT
+3149 
-3156 GKVSFDSDQV
+3156 
-3166 VKVNGDKSISLDGKG
+3166 
-3181 GFITGLQNTAWDI
+3181 
-3194 ANQTIVSGRAATE
+3194 
-3207 DQLKVVSNKT
+3207 
-3217 HALAT
+3217 
-3222 NTIRLG
+3222 
-3228 GDNKSETAEQTLDKE
+3228 
-3243 GGIKFEVK
+3243 
-3251 GSKNITT
+3251 
-3258 KAEGT
+3258 
-3263 SVAIDLSDEAKATLA
+3263 
-3278 HKYSVEG
+3278 
-3285 VGNNVHVDTDTTDKA
+3285 GNNV
-3300 NTKFK
+3300 
-3305 VSVDKTKLEAG
+3305 
-3316 VNTTVTGDGITNA
+3316 TVTLANA
-3329 FQVNVAGNL
+3329 L
-3338 SGITSITNNTGSGK
+3338 TGITSIAGNGTTVSWTG
-3352 VSFAE
+3352 
-3357 NGVVSVEG
+3357 EG
-3365 DKSISLDGKTGVITG
+3365 LNLGDGSKQIKGIAKGTQDNDAV
-3380 LTNTTLD
+3380 N
-3387 VAGFGQST
+3387 VA
-3395 RAATEEQLKALSDKA
+3395 QLKALSDKA

-3482 EGTVTNLS
+3482 EGTVNNLS

-3538 GDTLEIVGGNAEAE
+3538 GETLEIVGGDAEAE
-3552 VKAED
+3552 AKAED

-3596 NDGVEIKRPAGDKAE
+3596 NNGVEIKRPAGDKAE

-3671 VLTESKATDGHTNYD
+3671 VLTERKATDGHTNYD

-3733 NGTNHVSIDGA
+3733 NGTNRVSIDGA

>member
-38 FVDAISQT
+38 FMDVISQT
-46 FKLSLVAAL
+46 FKLSLIAAL
-55 LGSSLSANAAT
+55 LGSSLSANAVTSLNNGKAT
-66 TLNGGQTTG
+66 A
-75 GGTTAVGAGSEANVE
+75 GGTTAIGAGSEANVE
-90 GATAIGENTYAN
+90 GATAIGENTYAA
-102 GVAALAIGGASRR
+102 GVAALAIGGASARQ
-115 EWAAQ
+115 WAAQ
-120 ATARYTVAVGEKSR
+120 ATADYTVAVGEKSR
-134 ATHEFAVAMGNNAK
+134 ASGKFAT
-148 SENNN
+148 
-153 AISVGVNAH
+153 AIGSAASASG
-162 SKGLSSTA
+162 KG
-170 MGANAKAGVVSTDV
+170 
-184 YDEATK
+184 
-190 TTKTVNLTAEQ
+190 
-201 SAVAI
+201 AVAI
-206 GNDSSAETA
+206 GAGYNQGDKDVAARALEDYSIAIGSDSNAAQDGISLGRKATTQGLATIAIGKNASAGTSNARNEAGTIVKLAETEA
-215 AAVAVGTKAITFGSF
+215 AIAIGMNSEAKVGNAVVVGTGAKALGGYSVVMGTNAIAGNNKFENAGEIVYTAGQVAVG
-230 AVAIG
+230 
-235 TDAHAGKKGLDANA
+235 
-249 GQIAVGVATRA
+249 Q
-260 YGAYATAIGHA
+260 GALARGFYSTVIGHTAEA
-271 TEVNADFGSAFGKRA
+271 TNINGFATVIGKRA
-286 NAKGVASTAL
+286 KVDGIAGTAL
-296 GVYAEAEGH
+296 GVYAYAKGD
-305 GSVAIGGPSYD
+305 SSIAIGGPSAD
-316 NTIDNN
+316 GTSVDNN
-322 ASVDDAGKAK
+322 GAGTET
-332 KAARTTGEGAVA
+332 KAATNA
-344 VGASSLAHTRAV
+344 RAL
-356 AVGIQSNANGERSIA
+356 GKESIA
-371 VGHKSEAATESVSMG
+371 IGKNTEAAEQSVSMG
-386 FNAKTQGSGNIAIGK
+386 PNAKTQGSGNIAIGK

-411 GDADAVESN
+411 GDTDAVGSN
-420 LVTNS
+420 VVTNS
-425 VAIGTG
+425 VAIGTSAL
-431 ATATSKNSIVI
+431 ATAKNSIVI

-451 DKSYKTGANAIAIGE
+451 NKSYKTGENAIAIGE
-466 GADASYTDSIAMGTS
+466 DADASYTHSIAMGTS
-481 AAVGMTESVAIGNGA
+481 AAVGITESVAIGNEA

-529 TYATATNA
+529 THATATNA
-537 SAFGVSAK
+537 SAFGVRAE
-545 AQGGNSV
+545 AQGENSV
-552 AIGHNAQALSGGDQY
+552 AIGHNAQALSGGAKY
-567 DLNGTKYSNNALSS
+567 PLNGKEYDNNASNS

-592 NRTVTLGYKSQT
+592 NRTVTLGYGSKT

-612 GDAAYA
+612 GDEAYA
-618 DAARSISIGRSSRS
+618 DAARSISIGRSTRS

-642 GDQNGNSPTTA
+642 GDQNGKSPTTA

-690 SSSVTTGLRNAQAF
+690 SSSVTTGLSNAQAF
-704 DPANGRR
+704 DPADGRR
-711 NYFEEARNTGRAARS
+711 NYFKEARNTGRAARS

-741 INNVAGGTVDTDAVN
+741 INNVAGGTADTDAVN

-791 NNSFITTNAV
+791 NNSFITTNAL
-801 DNQINIST
+801 NNEINIST
-809 TQARTTVDGNGVAS
+809 TQARTTVDDKGVAS
-823 VNSSNNNPTNALVTA
+823 VNISNNNPTNGLVTA
-838 ADIINTINKAGWNIQ
+838 ADIINTINQAGWNIQ
-853 TSGSNLG
+853 TSGTNLG
-860 TGNQTGKAKVS
+860 TGNQIGKAKVS

-904 NSIQGAGNKVSLTAQ
+904 NSIQGAGSKVSLTAQ

-931 KSGGTTVNNAA
+931 KSGGTNSTNAA

-955 LHIKPNTYAV
+955 LHIRPNTYTV
-965 GTDGSVSLAYENGNE
+965 DTDGSVSLAYENGND
-980 QPVANKTTKITGIAR
+980 QLVANKTTKITGIAR

-1032 AAGQITINADD
+1032 APGQITINADD

-1050 DGGDSNADNLITVTS
+1050 EGGDSNTDNLITVTS
-1065 TNAGKA
+1065 TNPSKA
-1071 NATYKLNVSKSVV
+1071 NATYKLNVSKSAV

-1119 NILVSRNLNAIT
+1119 NILVSRDLNAIT
-1131 VGLSKALTGMTSIGG
+1131 VGLSKALTDMTSIGG

-1159 VGNKNIT
+1159 VGSKNIT

-1209 SKVALKQG
+1209 GKVALRQG
-1217 NDISLVKTKEGEITI
+1217 NDISLVKTQDGEITI
-1232 NSTAKLHTQ
+1232 NSTAKLHTK
-1241 GNSVGVGLVS
+1241 GNSAGVGLVS
-1251 LSDQSLTVKGADKSF
+1251 LSDQSLTVKGAENSF
-1266 IHTIAGNQ
+1266 IRTSAGNQ
-1274 EITIETKQGSIIPDS
+1274 EITIETTQGSIIPDS
-1289 SQFVGIPSL
+1289 AEYSGIPSL

-1313 QKSGWIA
+1313 QKSGWVA

-1340 LIKPGDT
+1340 LIKPGNT

-1358 VQPSTDPAKFT
+1358 VQPSTGPAKFT

-1393 GGIGLGGDNA
+1393 NGIGLGGDNA

-1420 NFGQLQNIIAAN
+1420 NFGQLKNIIAAN
-1432 GSTETVKKDVNV
+1432 GSTETVKKDANV

-1480 AVTLTQNS
+1480 AVTLTENS

-1505 NYSVTFDGAE
+1505 NYSVTFDGAK

-1579 ALGDGTD
+1579 ALGDGTH

-1612 VTKAS
+1612 VTTAS
-1617 LGGNNIS
+1617 QDGNNIS
-1624 VDLSSAMKQTINNK
+1624 VDLSNAMKKTINNK

-1705 VEVTVTS
+1705 VEVTVKS

-1747 SGKTISGG
+1747 TGKTISGG

-1779 LANTLTNINAIG
+1779 LANTLTNINSIG
-1791 GNNQTIKFENEGI
+1791 GNSQTIKFENEGI
-1804 NVGGAQITNVKSGGD
+1804 NVGGAQITNVKSGGNV
-1819 GPNNAANISDVTR
+1819 PNNAANISDVTR

-1855 LKYANAAGEV
+1855 LKYANAAGDV

-1885 NGADVTPNNKK
+1885 NGTDVTPNNKK

-1916 SSKFN
+1916 SSNFN

-1946 SDAGEVTLTV
+1946 SDTGEVTLTV

-1987 VKNLAAWKIQANDAV
+1987 VKNLAAWKIQANDAT

-2034 DNLTASSLTTGNTA
+2034 DNLTAS
-2048 VTNSGVTVTNT
+2048 
-2059 ADPSKS
+2059 
-2065 VHLTVSGLN
+2065 
-2074 NGGNKITNVE
+2074 
-2084 RGTESSDAVNKGQ
+2084 
-2097 LDEIGDNVISL
+2097 
-2108 GADGNTATQTQTLR
+2108 
-2122 QAGGIK
+2122 
-2128 FNVLGGS
+2128 
-2135 NITTAGA
+2135 
-2142 GNNVTVTLA
+2142 
-2151 NALTGITSI
+2151 
-2160 AGNGTTVS
+2160 
-2168 WTGEGLNLGDGSKQ
+2168 
-2182 IKGIA
+2182 
-2187 KGTQDNDAVNV
+2187 
-2198 AQLNAVSTQL
+2198 
-2208 NNTVKL
+2208 
-2214 GGNTGV
+2214 
-2220 TKEQT
+2220 
-2225 LSQAGGI
+2225 
-2232 QFNVVGAENGK
+2232 
-2243 NIVTNATGTDGN
+2243 
-2255 VTVDLSDEMKTTIN
+2255 
-2269 NKANTNLDNI
+2269 
-2279 TTDGKKVITGLGT
+2279 
-2292 VLEAGDRITLDDSK
+2292 
-2306 SDKETG
+2306 
-2312 KKVYKVSAAEQV
+2312 
-2324 EKVVKKA
+2324 
-2331 GDDNILEY
+2331 
-2339 EAPNAGQANATY
+2339 
-2351 TLGVS
+2351 
-2356 KAKVAD
+2356 
-2362 IAKEASAWNLQVNAG
+2362 
-2377 NAEKVEGGDTVK
+2377 
-2389 FVNGTNIAVTNT
+2389 
-2401 GKEITIG
+2401 
-2408 TNPNLTATSLETGD
+2408 SLETGD

>member
-38 FVDAISQT
+38 FMDVISQT

-55 LGSSLSANAAT
+55 LGSSLSANAASPT
-66 TLNGGQTTG
+66 TLNGGKATA
-75 GGTTAVGAGSEANVE
+75 GGTTAIGAGSEANVE

-102 GVAALAIGGASRR
+102 GVAALAIGGASAR

-170 MGANAKAGVVSTDV
+170 MGANAKAGVVSTAV

-190 TTKTVNLTAEQ
+190 TTKVVNLTAEQ

-206 GNDSSAETA
+206 GNDSRAETA

-235 TDAHAGKKGLDANA
+235 TDAHAGKEGLIANA

-286 NAKGVASTAL
+286 NAQGVASTAL
-296 GVYAEAEGH
+296 GVYAQAEGH

-356 AVGIQSNANGERSIA
+356 AVGIQSNASGERSIA

-411 GDADAVESN
+411 GDAGVVGSN
-420 LVTNS
+420 EVTNS
-425 VAIGTG
+425 VAIGTD

-451 DKSYKTGANAIAIGE
+451 DTSYKTGANAIAIGE

-481 AAVGMTESVAIGNGA
+481 AAVGMTESVAIGNAA

-545 AQGGNSV
+545 AQGKNSV

-592 NRTVTLGYKSQT
+592 NRTVTLGYKSET

-618 DAARSISIGRSSRS
+618 DAARSISIGRSTRS

-672 IAMGKDAQATIEQ
+672 IAMGKDAQATIEK

-690 SSSVTTGLRNAQAF
+690 SSSVTTGLQNAQAF

-711 NYFEEARNTGRAARS
+711 NYFEEARNSGRAARS

-791 NNSFITTNAV
+791 NNSFITTNAL
-801 DNQINIST
+801 NNEINIST
-809 TQARTTVDGNGVAS
+809 TQARTTVDDKGVAS
-823 VNSSNNNPTNALVTA
+823 VNISNNNPTNGLVTA
-838 ADIINTINKAGWNIQ
+838 ADIINTINQAGWNIQ
-853 TSGSNLG
+853 TSGTNLG

-894 YGLASDLTNI
+894 YGLESNLTNI
-904 NSIQGAGNKVSLTAQ
+904 NSIQGAGSKVSLTAQ

-965 GTDGSVSLAYENGNE
+965 GTDGSVSLAYENGNN

-1021 LKQGKNVTLDA
+1021 LKQGKNVTLEA

-1050 DGGDSNADNLITVTS
+1050 DGGDSNTDNLITVTS

-1071 NATYKLNVSKSVV
+1071 NATYKLNISKSAV

-1102 AIAGG
+1102 AITGG

-1159 VGNKNIT
+1159 VGSKNIT

-1209 SKVALKQG
+1209 GKVALKQG
-1217 NDISLVKTKEGEITI
+1217 NDISLVKNQEGEITI
-1232 NSTAKLHTQ
+1232 NSTAKLHTK
-1241 GNSVGVGLVS
+1241 GNSAGVGLVS
-1251 LSDQSLTVKGADKSF
+1251 LSDQSLTVKGAENSF
-1266 IHTIAGNQ
+1266 IRTSAGNQ
-1274 EITIETKQGSIIPDS
+1274 EITIETTQGSIIPDS
-1289 SQFVGIPSL
+1289 SEYSGIPSL

-1313 QKSGWIA
+1313 QKSGWVA
-1320 IGAGNVNLNS
+1320 IGGGNVNLNS
-1330 DGTPGLAYRN
+1330 DGTRGLGYRN
-1340 LIKPGDT
+1340 LIKPGSE
-1347 VTFEAGKNLTV
+1347 VIFEAGKNLTV
-1358 VQPSTDPAKFT
+1358 VQPSTGPAKFT
-1369 FALNSKLEG
+1369 FALNSKLED

-1393 GGIGLGGDNA
+1393 NGIGLGGDNA

-1420 NFGQLQNIIAAN
+1420 NFGQLKNIIAAN
-1432 GSTETVKKDVNV
+1432 GSTETVKKDANV

-1480 AVTLTQNS
+1480 AVTLTENS

-1520 PLSYAANNETAKT
+1520 PLSYAENNETAKT

-1579 ALGDGTD
+1579 ALGDGTH

-1612 VTKAS
+1612 VTTAS
-1617 LGGNNIS
+1617 QDGNNIS
-1624 VDLSSAMKQTINNK
+1624 VDLSNAMKKTINNK

-1705 VEVTVTS
+1705 VEVTVKS

-1747 SGKTISGG
+1747 TGKTISGG

-1779 LANTLTNINAIG
+1779 LANTLTNINSIG
-1791 GNNQTIKFENEGI
+1791 GNSQTIKFENEGI

-1819 GPNNAANISDVTR
+1819 VPNNAANISDVTR
-1832 ISQANDTFIKKDTY
+1832 ISQANDTFIKKGTY

-1855 LKYANAAGEV
+1855 LKYANAAGDV

-1885 NGADVTPNNKK
+1885 NGTDVTPNNKK

-1916 SSKFN
+1916 SSNFN

-1946 SDAGEVTLTV
+1946 SDTGEVTLTV

-1987 VKNLAAWKIQANDAV
+1987 VKNLAAWKIQANDAT

-2034 DNLTASSLTTGNTA
+2034 DNLTASSLETGDTRVETGGITIKNGA
-2048 VTNSGVTVTNT
+2048 NGN
-2059 ADPSKS
+2059 A
-2065 VHLTVSGLN
+2065 TVSLTKAGLN

-2097 LDEIGDNVISL
+2097 LDEIGNNVISL
-2108 GADGNTATQTQTLR
+2108 GADRNTATQTQTLR

-2128 FNVLGGS
+2128 FNVLGSS

-2168 WTGEGLNLGDGSKQ
+2168 WTSEGLNLGDGNKQ

-2243 NIVTNATGTDGN
+2243 NIVTKATGTDGN

-2269 NKANTNLDNI
+2269 NKANTNLANI
-2279 TTDGKKVITGLGT
+2279 TTDGKKVITALGT

-2356 KAKVAD
+2356 KATVAD
-2362 IAKEASAWNLQVNAG
+2362 IAK
-2377 NAEKVEGGDTVK
+2377 K
-2389 FVNGTNIAVTNT
+2389 
-2401 GKEITIG
+2401 
-2408 TNPNLTATSLETGD
+2408 
-2422 TRVETGG
+2422 
-2429 ITIKNGANGNATV
+2429 
-2442 SLTKVGLNNGGNKIT
+2442 
-2457 NVERGTESSD
+2457 
-2467 AVNKGQLDEI
+2467 
-2477 GDNVISLGADGN
+2477 
-2489 TATQTQTLRQAG
+2489 
-2501 GIKFNVLGGSNI
+2501 
-2513 TTAGA
+2513 
-2518 GNNVTVTLANA
+2518 
-2529 LTGITSIAG
+2529 
-2538 NGTTVSWTGEG
+2538 
-2549 LNLGDGSKQ
+2549 
-2558 IKGIAKGTQDNDAVN
+2558 
-2573 VAQLNAVSTQLNN
+2573 
-2586 TVKLGGNTGVTK
+2586 
-2598 EQTLSQ
+2598 
-2604 AGGIQFNVV
+2604 
-2613 GAENGKN
+2613 
-2620 IVTNATGTDG
+2620 
-2630 NVTVDLSDE
+2630 
-2639 MKTTINNKANTNLD
+2639 
-2653 NITTDGK
+2653 
-2660 KVITGLGTVL
+2660 
-2670 EAGDRITLDDS
+2670 
-2681 KSDKET
+2681 
-2687 GKKVYK
+2687 
-2693 VSAAEQVEKV
+2693 
-2703 VKKAG
+2703 
-2708 DDNILE
+2708 
-2714 YEAPNAGQANATYTL
+2714 
-2729 GVSKAKVAD
+2729 
-2738 IAKEASAWNL
+2738 ASAWNL

-2846 VGQLNKV
+2846 VGQLNKA

-2879 FEDGHTNYDVKLAN
+2879 FADGHTNYDVKLAN

-2904 VIIDGTVGRVLVG
+2904 VIIDGTVGSVLVG

-2947 GQSTRA
+2947 GKSMRA
-2953 ATEEQLQKVRE
+2953 ATEEQLALVRSE
-2964 EAAGNDL
+2964 SVSKEKHIRAGEYE
-2971 HITSGATFNVGAK
+2971 VGSKTIKADAK
-2984 DVNANAAADEVTLT
+2984 SDEVVMNYADGT
-2998 YSNAN
+2998 
-3003 GVVQGK
+3003 GK
-3009 TTVIKGVAN
+3009 VIENEFAVIKGVAN
-3018 TDLSNITDGAKTT
+3018 TDLSNITEVAKTT

-3040 DGKNISVASEVKDGV
+3040 DGKNISVSSEEKDGV

-3083 VTMVEGT
+3083 VTMVEGA

-3100 GVSKAKVSE
+3100 GVSKAKVAD
-3109 IAKESVKVVDGQNA
+3109 IAKEVVTAKDLRLVQNQAKDSDGKYSVNDAGEVSLTVQDGEGKNATSVVINGIAKSDLKNITDDGKTVVHNIAKDAVKVIEGKNTT
-3123 KVTATVDGKATAYK
+3123 VTSGIDKDGKTRTYAVNVK
-3137 VDVEGALAKITS
+3137 GALDEITS
-3149 ITNEAGT
+3149 ITNTQGSGKLTIADA
-3156 GKVSFDSDQV
+3156 GKVLID
-3166 VKVNGDKSISLDGKG
+3166 GDKAITLDGKQG
-3181 GFITGLQNTAWDI
+3181 YVTGLQNKEWTVG
-3194 ANQTIVSGRAATE
+3194 QTTYESGRAATE
-3207 DQLKVVSNKT
+3207 DQLKSVSDKVNVVS
-3217 HALAT
+3217 T
-3222 NTIRLG
+3222 NTIKLTG
-3228 GDNKSETAEQTLDKE
+3228 NEGATAEQRLDKE
-3243 GGIKFEVK
+3243 GGIEFAVK
-3251 GSKNITT
+3251 GGDSIKTIANGSAVT
-3258 KAEGT
+3258 
-3263 SVAIDLSDEAKATLA
+3263 IDLSDKAKATLA

-3285 VGNNVHVDTDTTDKA
+3285 EGNNVHVDTDTTDKA

-3329 FQVNVAGNL
+3329 FHVNVAGDL

-3357 NGVVSVEG
+3357 NGVVNVEG

-3387 VAGFGQST
+3387 VAGFGASN

-3538 GDTLEIVGGNAEAE
+3538 GETLEIVGGDAEAE
-3552 VKAED
+3552 AKAED

-3596 NDGVEIKRPAGDKAE
+3596 NNGVEIKRPAGDKAE

-3638 TDVVNVSQLNAKAAA
+3638 TDVVNVSQLNAKATA

-3671 VLTESKATDGHTNYD
+3671 VLAESKATDGHTNYD

-3705 DGTAGSIT
+3705 DGTAGTIT

-3754 EWVVGET
+3754 EWVVGKTE
-3761 TAVSGRAA
+3761 AVSGRAA

-3790 LSGDKGSVTDVQRL
+3790 LSGDKGSTDEQRL

-3820 IETKAEGS
+3820 IETKAEGN
-3828 KVAVGLTEDIKG
+3828 KVAVGLTKDIKD

-3892 DLKPVVAIG
+3892 DLKPVVTIG
-3901 DSHKVTI
+3901 DSNKVTI

-3920 KTWNPDQI
+3920 KTWNPNQI

-3939 KVVHNEVKDVMN
+3939 KVVHNEVKDVTN

-4070 NKTHEVATTEDG
+4070 NKTHEVATIEDG

-4108 GELTENNIAVVAD
+4108 GELTEHNIAVVAD

-4143 IGKTVINENGVT
+4143 TGKTVINENGVT
-4155 IGLDKKTAVK
+4155 IGLDKKTVVK